1 MDTNRQCMALKASAG
16 SGKTFAL
23 SVRFL
28 ALLFKGANPSEIL
41 TLTFTKKATAEMK
54 ERILDYLKILQKE
67 NLESKEKSH
76 KENILKELEEKYHL
90 DPSLVQN
97 SAQKIYQRFL
107 NAEIRISTIDAFFQ
121 SILRKFCWFVGLS
134 ANFEVNEDT
143 EAHQQQ
149 LDERFL
155 SALNSEQ
162 LEELSVFIT
171 QCLSHNSYTSNS
183 ILKLLRSLRNK
194 LYLFDP
200 NKREPAFDEEGFLE
214 KPRNLNKQIQST
226 EIASDSAKKAI
237 KCDDFRGFLNSSL
250 TWLKKK
256 SEYNF
261 FKKLKNEIPTLESE
275 CEAIENDL
283 KSYYE
288 ARETA
293 LFKKFPKFIQLY
305 DKAISKIQALDFDAI
320 KDKVHALLSGYE
332 EVPAEF
338 FYFRLD
344 SKIAHILIDEFQD
357 TSLNDYKILAPF
369 IDEIKA
375 GIGQAKWHRSVF
387 FVGDV
392 KQSIYAFRGGFS
404 SLFESVS
411 KDFYHDNLEFNHRSS
426 PLIIHYVNTI
436 FKKAYQNSS
445 TTYLEQKY
453 PETSRNKHATDGYVK
468 VSLVANEREL
478 LLEQISQEAKNLL
491 EHGKELLLE
500 QILQEAKNLL
510 EHGIEPKD
518 ITILCATNK
527 DALEI
532 KNYLQ
537 ENLSEIRPSTESSAQ
552 LSQFVESKIIKN
564 ALEYALAEE
573 EYKPFYKHSVL
584 KLAGY
589 LHDDAIALFGFNPK
603 KESVAGFVW
612 KVMELFELYT
622 ECAQICLELAL
633 GCEDADE
640 FLEKLEAKKIA
651 SFNSKGAQIMTIHKS
666 KGMQFPYVIVC
677 ERLGKPN
684 NESDKFLEE
693 YNGTELVCLYYRMK
707 NREVVDKDYA
717 RALEKE
723 KAAKDHEEI
732 NAYYVAFTRAE
743 LGLVVVAK
751 DKDQKK
757 DKKKDKEESKNKGMH
772 EKLDLK
778 PLEEGEI
785 APVIASKKEPSN
797 ASVLIKPHAYGEQVQ
812 EIEEEPDSDYEK
824 NNDQEAI
831 NFGIALHKGLEY
843 QYAYRIPKKSV
854 LEYLNYHY
862 GFYGLDH
869 QALEESLELFEN
881 DAEIQA
887 LFKNLALKGEVAFL
901 SRGVVSRID
910 VLLWDKGQNLY
921 VLDYKSSQNY
931 QQSHKAQVSHYAEFL
946 QTQAPHFKIQAGII
960 YAHKRLLEKLWV

>member
-1 MDTNRQCMALKASAG
+1 MDTKRQCMALKASAG

-54 ERILDYLKILQKE
+54 ERILDYLRILQKE
-67 NLESKEKSH
+67 NLEDEKEKEKSQ
-76 KENILKELEEKYHL
+76 NILKELEEKYRL
-90 DPSLVQN
+90 DPSFVQN

-143 EAHQQQ
+143 KVHQQQ
-149 LDERFL
+149 LNASFL
-155 SALNSEQ
+155 SALDNEQ
-162 LEELSVFIT
+162 LEELSVFIA
-171 QCLSHNSYTSNS
+171 QCLSYDSYTSDS
-183 ILKLLRSLRNK
+183 VLEWLRFLKNK

-200 NKREPAFDEEGFLE
+200 NKKEPAFDEKGFLD
-214 KPRNLNKQIQST
+214 KLRSLNRQIQSVET
-226 EIASDSAKKAI
+226 ASDTAKKAI

-250 TWLKKK
+250 TWLEKKG
-256 SEYNF
+256 EYRD
-261 FKKLKNEIPTLESE
+261 FKKIKDEIPTLESE
-275 CEAIENDL
+275 CEEIENDL
-283 KSYYE
+283 KRYYE
-288 ARETA
+288 ARESA

-305 DKAISKIQALDFDAI
+305 DKATSKIQALDFDAI
-320 KDKVHALLSGYE
+320 KDKVHALLNGYE
-332 EVPAEF
+332 EMPAEF

-344 SKIAHILIDEFQD
+344 SRIAHILIDEFQD

-392 KQSIYAFRGGFS
+392 KQSIYGFRGSFS

-426 PLIIHYVNTI
+426 PLIINYVNTI
-436 FKKAYQNSS
+436 FKKAYQNSP
-445 TTYLEQKY
+445 TAYWEQKY
-453 PETSRNKHATDGYVK
+453 PKASSNKHARDGYVK
-468 VSLVANEREL
+468 VSLVADER
-478 LLEQISQEAKNLL
+478 
-491 EHGKELLLE
+491 ELLLE

-510 EHGIEPKD
+510 EHRIDPKD
-518 ITILCATNK
+518 ITLLCARNK

-537 ENLSEIRPSTESSAQ
+537 KNLSAIRPSTESSAK

-573 EYKPFYKHSVL
+573 PYKPFYKHSVL

-589 LHDDAIALFGFNPK
+589 LHDDAIALAGFNPK

-622 ECAQICLELAL
+622 ECAQICLELAV
-633 GCEDADE
+633 GCEDANE
-640 FLEKLEAKKIA
+640 FLEKLEAKEIA
-651 SFNSKGAQIMTIHKS
+651 SFKAEGAQIMTIHKS

-677 ERLGKPN
+677 ERLGKPKTN
-684 NESDKFLEE
+684 NSNQFLEE
-693 YNGTELVCLYYRMK
+693 YDGTELIRLYYRMK

-717 RALEKE
+717 RALDKE
-723 KAAKDHEEI
+723 EAAKDHEET
-732 NAYYVAFTRAE
+732 NVYYVAFTRAE

-751 DKDQKK
+751 DK
-757 DKKKDKEESKNKGMH
+757 KGMH
-772 EKLDLK
+772 EKLDLA

-785 APVIASKKEPSN
+785 APVISSQKEPSS
-797 ASVLIKPHAYGEQVQ
+797 ASVVIKPHAYGEQVQ
-812 EIEEEPDSDYEK
+812 EIEEEPSDYEK

-854 LEYLNYHY
+854 LEYLNYHH
-862 GFYGLDH
+862 GFYGLDY

-881 DAEIQA
+881 DAKIQA
-887 LFKNLALKGEVAFL
+887 LFKNLVLRGEVAFL
-901 SRGVVSRID
+901 FEGVVSRID

-931 QQSHKAQVSHYAEFL
+931 QQSHKVQVSHYAAFL

>member
-1 MDTNRQCMALKASAG
+1 MDTKRQCMALKASAG

-67 NLESKEKSH
+67 NLENEKEKEKSQ
-76 KENILKELEEKYHL
+76 NILKELEEKYRL
-90 DPSLVQN
+90 NPSFVQN

-143 EAHQQQ
+143 KAHQQQ
-149 LDERFL
+149 LNASFL
-155 SALNSEQ
+155 SALDNKQ
-162 LEELSVFIT
+162 LEELSVFIA
-171 QCLSHNSYTSNS
+171 QCLSYDSYTSDS
-183 ILKLLRSLRNK
+183 VLEQLRFLKNK

-200 NKREPAFDEEGFLE
+200 NKKDPVFNEEGFLE
-214 KPRNLNKQIQST
+214 KLRILNQQIQNIET
-226 EIASDSAKKAI
+226 ASNEAKKAI

-250 TWLKKK
+250 TWLEKK
-256 SEYNF
+256 SEYRY
-261 FKKLKNEIPTLESE
+261 FKKFKDEIPTLESE
-275 CEAIENDL
+275 CEEIENDL
-283 KSYYE
+283 KRYYE
-288 ARETA
+288 AREST

-305 DKAISKIQALDFDAI
+305 DKATSKIQSIDFDAI
-320 KDKVHALLSGYE
+320 KDKVHALLNGYE
-332 EVPAEF
+332 EMPAEF

-344 SKIAHILIDEFQD
+344 SRIAHILIDEFQD

-392 KQSIYAFRGGFS
+392 KQSIYGFRGSFS
-404 SLFESVS
+404 SLLESVS

-426 PLIIHYVNTI
+426 PLIINYVNTI
-436 FKKAYQNSS
+436 FKKAYQNSP
-445 TTYLEQKY
+445 TAYLEQKY
-453 PETSRNKHATDGYVK
+453 PKASSNKHARDGYVK
-468 VSLVANEREL
+468 VSLVADER
-478 LLEQISQEAKNLL
+478 
-491 EHGKELLLE
+491 ELLLE

-510 EHGIEPKD
+510 EHRIDPKD
-518 ITILCATNK
+518 ITLLCTTND

-537 ENLSEIRPSTESSAQ
+537 KNLSAIHPSTESSAK

-573 EYKPFYKHSVL
+573 PYKPFYKHSVL

-589 LHDDAIALFGFNPK
+589 LHDDAIALAGFNPK

-622 ECAQICLELAL
+622 ECAQICLELAV
-633 GCEDADE
+633 GCEDANE
-640 FLEKLEAKKIA
+640 FLEKLEAKEIA
-651 SFNSKGAQIMTIHKS
+651 SFKAEGAQIMTIHKS

-677 ERLGKPN
+677 ERLGKPKSN
-684 NESDKFLEE
+684 NSNQFLEE
-693 YNGTELVCLYYRMK
+693 YSGTELTRLYYRMK

-717 RALEKE
+717 RALDKE
-723 KAAKDHEEI
+723 EAAKDHEET
-732 NAYYVAFTRAE
+732 NVYYVAFTRAE
-743 LGLVVVAK
+743 LGLIVVAK

-757 DKKKDKEESKNKGMH
+757 DKKESKNKGMH
-772 EKLDLK
+772 EKLDLA
-778 PLEEGEI
+778 PLEEGAI
-785 APVIASKKEPSN
+785 APVISSQKEPLIK
-797 ASVLIKPHAYGEQVQ
+797 SVLIKPHAYGEQVQ
-812 EIEEEPDSDYEK
+812 EIEEEPSDYEK
-824 NNDQEAI
+824 NDDQEAI
-831 NFGIALHKGLEY
+831 HFGIALHKGLEY

-854 LEYLNYHY
+854 LEYLNYHH
-862 GFYGLDH
+862 GFYGLDY

-881 DAEIQA
+881 DAKIQA
-887 LFKNLALKGEVAFL
+887 LFKNLALRGEVAFL
-901 SRGVVSRID
+901 FEGVVSRID

-931 QQSHKAQVSHYAEFL
+931 QQSHKAQVSHYAAFL

>member
-1 MDTNRQCMALKASAG
+1 MDTKRQCMALKASAG

-67 NLESKEKSH
+67 NLEDEKEKEKSQ
-76 KENILKELEEKYHL
+76 NILKELEEKYRL
-90 DPSLVQN
+90 NPSFVQN
-97 SAQKIYQRFL
+97 STQKIYQRFL

-143 EAHQQQ
+143 KAHQQQ
-149 LDERFL
+149 LNESFL
-155 SALNSEQ
+155 SALNNEQ
-162 LEELSVFIT
+162 LEELSVFIA
-171 QCLSHNSYTSNS
+171 QCLSYDSYTSDS
-183 ILKLLRSLRNK
+183 ILERLRFLKNK

-200 NKREPAFDEEGFLE
+200 NKKDPAFDEERFLE
-214 KPRNLNKQIQST
+214 KLRSLNKQIQSVET
-226 EIASDSAKKAI
+226 ASDTAKKAI

-256 SEYNF
+256 GEYRY
-261 FKKLKNEIPTLESE
+261 FKKFKDEIPTLESE
-275 CEAIENDL
+275 CEEIENDL
-283 KSYYE
+283 KRYYE
-288 ARETA
+288 ARESA

-305 DKAISKIQALDFDAI
+305 DKATSKIQALDFDAI
-320 KDKVHALLSGYE
+320 KDKVHALLNGYE
-332 EVPAEF
+332 EMPAEF

-357 TSLNDYKILAPF
+357 TSLNDYKILVPF

-392 KQSIYAFRGGFS
+392 KQSIYGFRGSFS

-426 PLIIHYVNTI
+426 PLIINYVNTI
-436 FKKAYQNSS
+436 FKKAYQNSP
-445 TTYLEQKY
+445 TAYLEQKY
-453 PETSRNKHATDGYVK
+453 PKASSNKHARDGYVK
-468 VSLVANEREL
+468 VSLVADER
-478 LLEQISQEAKNLL
+478 
-491 EHGKELLLE
+491 ELLLE

-510 EHGIEPKD
+510 EHCIEPKD
-518 ITILCATNK
+518 ITLLCATND

-537 ENLSEIRPSTESSAQ
+537 KNLSAIRPSTESSAK

-573 EYKPFYKHSVL
+573 PYKPFYKHSVL

-589 LHDDAIALFGFNPK
+589 LHDDAIALAGFNPK

-622 ECAQICLELAL
+622 ECAQICLELAV
-633 GCEDADE
+633 GCEDANE
-640 FLEKLEAKKIA
+640 FLEKLEAKEIA
-651 SFNSKGAQIMTIHKS
+651 SFKAKGAQIMTIHKS

-677 ERLGKPN
+677 ERLGKPKTN
-684 NESDKFLEE
+684 NSNQFLEE
-693 YNGTELVCLYYRMK
+693 YSGTELLRLYYRMK

-717 RALEKE
+717 RALDKE
-723 KAAKDHEEI
+723 EAAKDHEET
-732 NAYYVAFTRAE
+732 NVYYVAFTRAE
-743 LGLVVVAK
+743 LGLIVVAK
-751 DKDQKK
+751 DK
-757 DKKKDKEESKNKGMH
+757 KGMR
-772 EKLDLK
+772 EKLDLA
-778 PLEEGEI
+778 PLEEGTI
-785 APVIASKKEPSN
+785 APVISSQKEPSS

-812 EIEEEPDSDYEK
+812 EIEEEPSDYEK

-854 LEYLNYHY
+854 LEYLNYHH
-862 GFYGLDH
+862 GFYGLDY

-881 DAEIQA
+881 DAKIQA
-887 LFKNLALKGEVAFL
+887 LFKNLALRGEVAFL
-901 SRGVVSRID
+901 FEGVVSRID

-931 QQSHKAQVSHYAEFL
+931 QQSHKAQVSHYAAFL

>member
-1 MDTNRQCMALKASAG
+1 MDTKRQCMALKASAG

-54 ERILDYLKILQKE
+54 ERILDYLRILQKE
-67 NLESKEKSH
+67 NLEDEKEKEKSQ
-76 KENILKELEEKYHL
+76 NILKELEEKYHL
-90 DPSLVQN
+90 NPSLVQN

-134 ANFEVNEDT
+134 TNFEVNEDT
-143 EAHQQQ
+143 KAHQQQ
-149 LDERFL
+149 LNESFL
-155 SALNSEQ
+155 SALNGGQ

-171 QCLSHNSYTSNS
+171 QYLSYDNYTSDS
-183 ILKLLRSLRNK
+183 ILERLRFLKNK
-194 LYLFDP
+194 LYLFDS
-200 NKREPAFDEEGFLE
+200 NEKEPAFDEEGFLE
-214 KPRNLNKQIQST
+214 KLRSLNQQIQSIET
-226 EIASDSAKKAI
+226 ASDRAKIAI

-250 TWLKKK
+250 TWLEKK
-256 SEYNF
+256 SEYIY

-275 CEAIENDL
+275 CEEIENDL
-283 KSYYE
+283 RRYYE
-288 ARETA
+288 AKEIA

-305 DKAISKIQALDFDAI
+305 DKATSKIQALDFDAI
-320 KDKVHALLSGYE
+320 KDKVHALLKGYE

-375 GIGQAKWHRSVF
+375 GIGQTKWNRSVF

-392 KQSIYAFRGGFS
+392 KQSIYAFRGSFS

-411 KDFYHDNLEFNHRSS
+411 KDFYHDNLQFNHRSS
-426 PLIIHYVNTI
+426 PLIINYVNTI
-436 FKKAYQNSS
+436 FKKAYQNSP
-445 TTYLEQKY
+445 TAYLDQKY
-453 PETSRNKHATDGYVK
+453 PKTSQNKHATDGYIK
-468 VSLVANEREL
+468 VSLVANER
-478 LLEQISQEAKNLL
+478 
-491 EHGKELLLE
+491 ELLLE

-510 EHGIEPKD
+510 EHRIEPKD
-518 ITILCATNK
+518 ITILCATND

-537 ENLSEIRPSTESSAQ
+537 ERLSAIHPSTESSAK

-573 EYKPFYKHSVL
+573 PYKPFYKHSVL

-589 LHDDAIALFGFNPK
+589 LHDDVIALPSFNPK

-612 KVMELFELYT
+612 KVMEWFELYG
-622 ECAQICLELAL
+622 ECAQSCLELAV
-633 GCEDADE
+633 GCEDADG
-640 FLEKLEAKKIA
+640 FLEKLEAKAIA
-651 SFNSKGAQIMTIHKS
+651 SSHSKGAQIMTIHKS

-677 ERLGKPN
+677 ERLGKPKSSHSN
-684 NESDKFLEE
+684 QLLEE
-693 YNGTELVCLYYRMK
+693 YDGTELTRLYYRMK

-717 RALEKE
+717 RALDKE
-723 KAAKDHEEI
+723 EAAKENEET
-732 NAYYVAFTRAE
+732 NVYYVAFTRAE
-743 LGLVVVAK
+743 LGLIVVAK
-751 DKDQKK
+751 DKDKK
-757 DKKKDKEESKNKGMH
+757 ESKKESKNKTMC
-772 EKLDLK
+772 EKLDLV

-785 APVIASKKEPSN
+785 TPVISPQKEPLITS
-797 ASVLIKPHAYGEQVQ
+797 ALIKPHAYGEQVQ

-843 QYAYRIPKKSV
+843 QYAYNIPKKSV
-854 LEYLNYHY
+854 LEYLNYHH

-887 LFKNLALKGEVAFL
+887 LFKNHALRGEAAFL
-901 SRGVVSRID
+901 FEGVVSRID
-910 VLLWDKGQNLY
+910 VLLWDRGQNLY

-931 QQSHKAQVSHYAEFL
+931 QQSHKAQVSHYAAFL

>member
-1 MDTNRQCMALKASAG
+1 MDTKRQCMALKASAG

-67 NLESKEKSH
+67 NLEDEKEKEKSQ
-76 KENILKELEEKYHL
+76 NILKELEEKYRL
-90 DPSLVQN
+90 DPSFVQN
-97 SAQKIYQRFL
+97 SAQEIYQRFL

-143 EAHQQQ
+143 KAHQQQ
-149 LDERFL
+149 LNASFL
-155 SALNSEQ
+155 SALNNEQ

-171 QCLSHNSYTSNS
+171 QCLSYDSYTSDS
-183 ILKLLRSLRNK
+183 VLERLRFLKNK

-200 NKREPAFDEEGFLE
+200 NKKDLAFDEEGFLE
-214 KPRNLNKQIQST
+214 KLRSLNQQIQSVET
-226 EIASDSAKKAI
+226 ASNEAKKAI

-250 TWLKKK
+250 TWLEKK
-256 SEYNF
+256 SEYRY
-261 FKKLKNEIPTLESE
+261 FKKFKDEIPTLESE
-275 CEAIENDL
+275 CEEIENDL
-283 KSYYE
+283 KRYYE
-288 ARETA
+288 ARESA

-305 DKAISKIQALDFDAI
+305 DKATSKIQSLDFDAI
-320 KDKVHALLSGYE
+320 KDKVHALLNGYE
-332 EVPAEF
+332 EMPAEF

-344 SKIAHILIDEFQD
+344 SRIAHILIDEFQD

-392 KQSIYAFRGGFS
+392 KQSIYGFRGSFS

-426 PLIIHYVNTI
+426 PLIINYVNTI
-436 FKKAYQNSS
+436 FKKAYQNSP
-445 TTYLEQKY
+445 TAYLEQKY
-453 PETSRNKHATDGYVK
+453 PKASSNNHARDGYVK
-468 VSLVANEREL
+468 VSLVADEREL
-478 LLEQISQEAKNLL
+478 LLK
-491 EHGKELLLE
+491 

-510 EHGIEPKD
+510 EHRIDPKD
-518 ITILCATNK
+518 ITLLCATND

-537 ENLSEIRPSTESSAQ
+537 KNLSAIRPSTESSTK

-573 EYKPFYKHSVL
+573 PYKPFYKHSVL

-589 LHDDAIALFGFNPK
+589 LHDDAIALASFNPK

-612 KVMELFELYT
+612 KVMELFELYG
-622 ECAQICLELAL
+622 ECAQICLELAV
-633 GCEDADE
+633 GCEDANE
-640 FLEKLEAKKIA
+640 FLEKLEAKEIA
-651 SFNSKGAQIMTIHKS
+651 SFKIEGAQIMTIHKS

-677 ERLGKPN
+677 ERLGKPKTN
-684 NESDKFLEE
+684 NSNQFLEE
-693 YNGTELVCLYYRMK
+693 YSGTELTRLYYRMK

-717 RALEKE
+717 RALDKE
-723 KAAKDHEEI
+723 EAAKDHEET
-732 NAYYVAFTRAE
+732 NVYYVAFTRAE
-743 LGLVVVAK
+743 LGLIVVAK
-751 DKDQKK
+751 DKNQKK
-757 DKKKDKEESKNKGMH
+757 DKKESKNKGMH
-772 EKLDLK
+772 EKLDLA

-785 APVIASKKEPSN
+785 APVISSQKEPSS
-797 ASVLIKPHAYGEQVQ
+797 ASVVIKPHAYGEQVQ
-812 EIEEEPDSDYEK
+812 EIEEEPSDYEK

-843 QYAYRIPKKSV
+843 QYAYNIPKKSV
-854 LEYLNYHY
+854 LEYLNYHH

-881 DAEIQA
+881 DAKIQA
-887 LFKNLALKGEVAFL
+887 LFKNLALRGEVAFL
-901 SRGVVSRID
+901 FEGVVSRID

-931 QQSHKAQVSHYAEFL
+931 QQSHKAQVSHYAAFL

>member
-1 MDTNRQCMALKASAG
+1 MDTKRQCMALKASAG

-67 NLESKEKSH
+67 NLEDEKEKEKSQ
-76 KENILKELEEKYHL
+76 NILKELEEKYHL
-90 DPSLVQN
+90 NPSLVQN

-143 EAHQQQ
+143 KAHQQQ
-149 LDERFL
+149 LNENFL
-155 SALNSEQ
+155 SALNGGQ
-162 LEELSVFIT
+162 LEELSVFIA
-171 QCLSHNSYTSNS
+171 QCLSYNSYTSDS
-183 ILKLLRSLRNK
+183 ILERLRFLKNK
-194 LYLFDP
+194 LYLFDS
-200 NKREPAFDEEGFLE
+200 NKKELAFDEEGFLE
-214 KPRNLNKQIQST
+214 KLRSLNQQIQSIET
-226 EIASDSAKKAI
+226 ASDRAKTAI

-250 TWLKKK
+250 TWLEKK
-256 SEYNF
+256 SEYRD

-275 CEAIENDL
+275 CEEIENDL
-283 KSYYE
+283 KRYYE
-288 ARETA
+288 AKEIA

-305 DKAISKIQALDFDAI
+305 DKATSKIQALDFDAI
-320 KDKVHALLSGYE
+320 KDKVHALLKGYE

-344 SKIAHILIDEFQD
+344 SRIAHILIDEFQD

-392 KQSIYAFRGGFS
+392 KQSIYAFRGSFS
-404 SLFESVS
+404 SLFESVA
-411 KDFYHDNLEFNHRSS
+411 KDFYHDNLQFNHRSS
-426 PLIIHYVNTI
+426 PLIINYVNTI
-436 FKKAYQNSS
+436 FKKAYQDSP
-445 TTYLEQKY
+445 TAYLDQKY
-453 PETSRNKHATDGYVK
+453 PKTSQNKHATDGYVK
-468 VSLVANEREL
+468 VSLVADER
-478 LLEQISQEAKNLL
+478 
-491 EHGKELLLE
+491 GLLLE
-500 QILQEAKNLL
+500 QILQEAQNLL
-510 EHGIEPKD
+510 EHRIEPKD
-518 ITILCATNK
+518 ITLLCATND

-537 ENLSEIRPSTESSAQ
+537 ENLSAIRPSTESSAN

-573 EYKPFYKHSVL
+573 PYKPFYKHSVL

-589 LHDDAIALFGFNPK
+589 LHDDAIALPGFNPK

-612 KVMELFELYT
+612 KVMESFELYG
-622 ECAQICLELAL
+622 ERAQTCLELAV
-633 GCEDADE
+633 GCEDADG

-651 SFNSKGAQIMTIHKS
+651 SFNLKGAQIMTIHAS

-677 ERLGKPN
+677 ERLGKPRSN
-684 NESDKFLEE
+684 NSNQFLEE
-693 YNGTELVCLYYRMK
+693 YNGAELVRLYYRMK

-717 RALEKE
+717 RALDKE
-723 KAAKDHEEI
+723 KAAKDHEET
-732 NAYYVAFTRAE
+732 NVYYVAFTRAE
-743 LGLVVVAK
+743 LGLIVVAK

-757 DKKKDKEESKNKGMH
+757 DKKESKKEGKDKGMH
-772 EKLDLK
+772 EKLDLA

-785 APVIASKKEPSN
+785 APVISPQKEPLI

-843 QYAYRIPKKSV
+843 QYAYNIPKKSV
-854 LEYLNYHY
+854 LEYLNYHH

-887 LFKNLALKGEVAFL
+887 LFKNLALKGEAAFL
-901 SRGVVSRID
+901 FEGVVSRID

-931 QQSHKAQVSHYAEFL
+931 QQSHKAQVSHYAAFL

>member
-1 MDTNRQCMALKASAG
+1 MDTKRQCMALKASAG

-67 NLESKEKSH
+67 NPESEKEKSQ
-76 KENILKELEEKYHL
+76 NILKELEEKYHL
-90 DPSLVQN
+90 DPSLVRN

-143 EAHQQQ
+143 EAYQQQ
-149 LDERFL
+149 LNEGFL
-155 SALNSEQ
+155 SALNNEQ
-162 LEELSVFIT
+162 LEELSVFII
-171 QCLSHNSYTSNS
+171 QCLSYESYTSDS
-183 ILKLLRSLRNK
+183 ILERLRFLKNK

-200 NKREPAFDEEGFLE
+200 NKKEPAFDEEGFLE
-214 KPRNLNKQIQST
+214 KLRSLNNQIQNIET
-226 EIASDSAKKAI
+226 ASDRAKEAI
-237 KCDDFRGFLNSSL
+237 KCDSFRGFLNSSL
-250 TWLKKK
+250 TWLEKK
-256 SEYNF
+256 SEYQS

-275 CEAIENDL
+275 CEEIENDL
-283 KSYYE
+283 KRYYE
-288 ARETA
+288 AKETA
-293 LFKKFPKFIQLY
+293 IFKKFPKFIQLY
-305 DKAISKIQALDFDAI
+305 DNATSKIQALDFDAI
-320 KDKVHALLSGYE
+320 KDKVHVLLNGYE
-332 EVPAEF
+332 EMPAEF

-392 KQSIYAFRGGFS
+392 KQSIYAFRGSFS

-411 KDFYHDNLEFNHRSS
+411 KDFYHDNLEFNHRSA
-426 PLIIHYVNTI
+426 PLIINYVNTI
-436 FKKAYQNSS
+436 FKKAYQNSP
-445 TTYLEQKY
+445 TAYLEQKY
-453 PETSRNKHATDGYVK
+453 PKASNNKHATDGYVK
-468 VSLVANEREL
+468 VSLVADE
-478 LLEQISQEAKNLL
+478 
-491 EHGKELLLE
+491 KELLLE

-510 EHGIEPKD
+510 DHRIDPKD

-537 ENLSEIRPSTESSAQ
+537 ERLSAIRPSTESSAR
-552 LSQFVESKIIKN
+552 LSQLVESKIIKN

-573 EYKPFYKHSVL
+573 PYKPFYKHSVL

-589 LHDDAIALFGFNPK
+589 LHDDAIALPDFNPK
-603 KESVAGFVW
+603 KESVASFVW
-612 KVMELFELYT
+612 KIMEQFKLYG
-622 ECAQICLELAL
+622 EPAQSCLELAI
-633 GCEDADE
+633 GCEDANE
-640 FLEKLEAKKIA
+640 FLEKLEAKEIA
-651 SFNSKGAQIMTIHKS
+651 SFNPKGAQIMTIHGS

-684 NESDKFLEE
+684 SSHANQLLEE
-693 YNGTELVCLYYRMK
+693 YNGTELVRLYYRMK

-717 RALEKE
+717 RALDKE
-723 KAAKDHEEI
+723 EAAKDHEEI
-732 NAYYVAFTRAE
+732 NVYYVAFTRAE
-743 LGLVVVAK
+743 LGLIVVAK
-751 DKDQKK
+751 DKKESKK
-757 DKKKDKEESKNKGMH
+757 ESKNKKMR
-772 EKLDLK
+772 EQLDLV

-785 APVIASKKEPSN
+785 TPVISPQKEPLITST
-797 ASVLIKPHAYGEQVQ
+797 LIKPHAYGEQVQ

-843 QYAYRIPKKSV
+843 QYAYRIPKQSV

-862 GFYGLDH
+862 GFYGLDY

-881 DAEIQA
+881 DAGIQA
-887 LFKNLALKGEVAFL
+887 LFKNHALKGEAAFL
-901 SRGVVSRID
+901 FQGVVSRID
-910 VLLWDKGQNLY
+910 VLLWDRGQNLY

-946 QTQAPHFKIQAGII
+946 KTQAPHFKIQTGII

>member
-1 MDTNRQCMALKASAG
+1 MDTKRQCMALKASAG

-67 NLESKEKSH
+67 NLEDEKEKEKSQ
-76 KENILKELEEKYHL
+76 NILKELEEKYRL
-90 DPSLVQN
+90 NPSFVQN
-97 SAQKIYQRFL
+97 STQKIYQRFL

-143 EAHQQQ
+143 QAHQQQ
-149 LDERFL
+149 LNASFL
-155 SALNSEQ
+155 SALNGEQ
-162 LEELSVFIT
+162 LEELSVFIA
-171 QCLSHNSYTSNS
+171 QCLSYNNYTSDS
-183 ILKLLRSLRNK
+183 ILERLRFLKNK

-200 NKREPAFDEEGFLE
+200 NKKEPAFDEEGFLE
-214 KPRNLNKQIQST
+214 KLRNLNQQIQSIET
-226 EIASDSAKKAI
+226 ASDKAKTAI

-256 SEYNF
+256 SEYRD
-261 FKKLKNEIPTLESE
+261 FKKFKDEIPTLESE
-275 CEAIENDL
+275 CEEIENDL
-283 KSYYE
+283 KRYYE
-288 ARETA
+288 ARESA

-305 DKAISKIQALDFDAI
+305 DKATSKIQALDFDAI
-320 KDKVHALLSGYE
+320 KDKVHALLNGYE
-332 EVPAEF
+332 EMPAEF

-392 KQSIYAFRGGFS
+392 KQSIYAFRGSFS
-404 SLFESVS
+404 SLFESVA
-411 KDFYHDNLEFNHRSS
+411 KDFYHDNLPFNHRSA
-426 PLIIHYVNTI
+426 PLIINYVNTI
-436 FKKAYQNSS
+436 FKKAYQNSP
-445 TTYLEQKY
+445 TAYLEQKY
-453 PETSRNKHATDGYVK
+453 PKASSNKHATDGYVK
-468 VSLVANEREL
+468 VSLVADER
-478 LLEQISQEAKNLL
+478 
-491 EHGKELLLE
+491 ELLLE
-500 QILQEAKNLL
+500 QILQEAQNLL
-510 EHGIEPKD
+510 EHHIDPKD

-537 ENLSEIRPSTESSAQ
+537 KNLSAIRPSTESSTK

-564 ALEYALAEE
+564 ALRYALAEE
-573 EYKPFYKHSVL
+573 PYKPFYKHSVL

-589 LHDDAIALFGFNPK
+589 LHDDAIALPGFNPK

-612 KVMELFELYT
+612 KVMELFELYG
-622 ECAQICLELAL
+622 EPAQSCLELAV
-633 GCEDADE
+633 GCEDADG
-640 FLEKLEAKKIA
+640 FLEKLEAKAIA
-651 SFNSKGAQIMTIHKS
+651 SFKAKGAQIMTIHKS

-677 ERLGKPN
+677 ERLGKPKTN
-684 NESDKFLEE
+684 NSNQFLEE
-693 YNGTELVCLYYRMK
+693 YSGTELTRLYYRMK

-717 RALEKE
+717 RVLDKE
-723 KAAKDHEEI
+723 EAVKDHEET
-732 NAYYVAFTRAE
+732 NVYYVAFTRAE
-743 LGLVVVAK
+743 LGLIVVAK

-757 DKKKDKEESKNKGMH
+757 DKKESKNKGMR
-772 EKLDLK
+772 EKLDLA
-778 PLEEGEI
+778 PLEEGTI
-785 APVIASKKEPSN
+785 APVISSQKEPLIK
-797 ASVLIKPHAYGEQVQ
+797 SVVIKPHAYGEQVQ
-812 EIEEEPDSDYEK
+812 EIEEEPSDYEK

-854 LEYLNYHY
+854 LEYLNYHH
-862 GFYGLDH
+862 GFYGLDY

-881 DAEIQA
+881 DAKIQA
-887 LFKNLALKGEVAFL
+887 LFKNLALRGEVAFL
-901 SRGVVSRID
+901 FEGVVSRID

-931 QQSHKAQVSHYAEFL
+931 QQSHKAQVSHYAAFL

>member
-1 MDTNRQCMALKASAG
+1 MDTKRQCMALKASAG

-67 NLESKEKSH
+67 NLENENEKEKSQ
-76 KENILKELEEKYHL
+76 NILKELEEKYHL
-90 DPSLVQN
+90 NPSLVQN
-97 SAQKIYQRFL
+97 SAPKIYQRFL

-143 EAHQQQ
+143 KAHQQQ
-149 LDERFL
+149 LNESFL
-155 SALNSEQ
+155 SALNNKQ
-162 LEELSVFIT
+162 LEELSAFIA
-171 QCLSHNSYTSNS
+171 QCLSHNSYTSDS
-183 ILKLLRSLRNK
+183 ILERLRFLKNK

-200 NKREPAFDEEGFLE
+200 NKKEPAFDEEGFLE
-214 KPRNLNKQIQST
+214 KLRSLNQQIQSIET
-226 EIASDSAKKAI
+226 ASDRAKTAI

-250 TWLKKK
+250 TWLEKK
-256 SEYNF
+256 SKYLY
-261 FKKLKNEIPTLESE
+261 FKKLKSEIPTLESE
-275 CEAIENDL
+275 CEEIENDL
-283 KSYYE
+283 KRYYE

-293 LFKKFPKFIQLY
+293 IFKKFPKFIQLY
-305 DKAISKIQALDFDAI
+305 DKATPKIQALDFDAI
-320 KDKVHALLSGYE
+320 KDKVHALLNGYE
-332 EVPAEF
+332 ELPAEF

-344 SKIAHILIDEFQD
+344 SRIAHILIDEFQD

-392 KQSIYAFRGGFS
+392 KQSIYAFRGSCS
-404 SLFESVS
+404 SLFESVA
-411 KDFYHDNLEFNHRSS
+411 KDFYHDNLQFNHRSS
-426 PLIIHYVNTI
+426 PLIINYVNTI
-436 FKKAYQNSS
+436 FKKAYQNSP
-445 TTYLEQKY
+445 TAYLEQKY
-453 PETSRNKHATDGYVK
+453 PKTSPNKHARDGYVK
-468 VSLVANEREL
+468 VSLVADGR
-478 LLEQISQEAKNLL
+478 
-491 EHGKELLLE
+491 ELLLE

-510 EHGIEPKD
+510 EHRIEPKD
-518 ITILCATNK
+518 ITILCATND

-537 ENLSEIRPSTESSAQ
+537 ENLSAIRPSTESSAE

-564 ALEYALAEE
+564 ALKYALAEE
-573 EYKPFYKHSVL
+573 PYKPFYKHSVL

-589 LHDDAIALFGFNPK
+589 LHDDAIALAGFDPK

-612 KVMELFELYT
+612 KVMEWFELYG
-622 ECAQICLELAL
+622 ECAQICLELAV
-633 GCEDADE
+633 GCEDANE

-651 SFNSKGAQIMTIHKS
+651 SFNLKGAQIMTIHKS

-677 ERLGKPN
+677 ERLGKPKSN
-684 NESDKFLEE
+684 NSNQFLEE
-693 YNGTELVCLYYRMK
+693 YNGAELLRLYYRMK

-717 RALEKE
+717 RALDKE
-723 KAAKDHEEI
+723 KAAKENEET
-732 NAYYVAFTRAE
+732 NVYYVAFTRAE
-743 LGLVVVAK
+743 LGLIVVAK
-751 DKDQKK
+751 DKKESKK
-757 DKKKDKEESKNKGMH
+757 ESKNKTMH
-772 EKLDLK
+772 EQLDLA

-785 APVIASKKEPSN
+785 MPVISPQKEPLITST
-797 ASVLIKPHAYGEQVQ
+797 LIKPHAYGEQVQ

-843 QYAYRIPKKSV
+843 QYAYNIPKKSV
-854 LEYLNYHY
+854 LEYLNYHH
-862 GFYGLDH
+862 GFYGLDY

-881 DAEIQA
+881 DTEIQA
-887 LFKNLALKGEVAFL
+887 LFKNYALRGEAAFL
-901 SRGVVSRID
+901 FEGVVSRID

-931 QQSHKAQVSHYAEFL
+931 QQSHKAQVSHYAAFL
-946 QTQAPHFKIQAGII
+946 KTQAPHFKIQAGII

>member
-1 MDTNRQCMALKASAG
+1 MDTKRQCMALKASAG

-67 NLESKEKSH
+67 NLEDEKEKEKSQ
-76 KENILKELEEKYHL
+76 NILKELEEKYRL
-90 DPSLVQN
+90 NPSFVQN
-97 SAQKIYQRFL
+97 SAQEIYQHFL

-143 EAHQQQ
+143 NAHQQQ
-149 LDERFL
+149 LNASFL
-155 SALNSEQ
+155 SALNNKQ

-171 QCLSHNSYTSNS
+171 QCLSYDSYTSDS
-183 ILKLLRSLRNK
+183 ILERLRFLKNK
-194 LYLFDP
+194 LYLFDS
-200 NKREPAFDEEGFLE
+200 NKKEPAFDEEGFLE
-214 KPRNLNKQIQST
+214 KLRSLNQQIQSVET
-226 EIASDSAKKAI
+226 ASNNAKTAI

-250 TWLKKK
+250 TWLEKK
-256 SEYNF
+256 SECRY
-261 FKKLKNEIPTLESE
+261 FKKFKDEIPTLESE
-275 CEAIENDL
+275 CEEIENDL
-283 KSYYE
+283 KRYYE
-288 ARETA
+288 ARESA

-305 DKAISKIQALDFDAI
+305 DKATSKIQALDFDAI
-320 KDKVHALLSGYE
+320 KDKVHALLNGYE
-332 EVPAEF
+332 EMPAEF

-392 KQSIYAFRGGFS
+392 KQSIYGFRGSFS

-411 KDFYHDNLEFNHRSS
+411 KDFYHDNLPFNHRSS
-426 PLIIHYVNTI
+426 PLIINYVNTI
-436 FKKAYQNSS
+436 FKKAYQNFP
-445 TTYLEQKY
+445 TAYLEQKY
-453 PETSRNKHATDGYVK
+453 PKASSNKHARDGYVK
-468 VSLVANEREL
+468 VSLVADEREL
-478 LLEQISQEAKNLL
+478 LLEQILQDAKNLL
-491 EHGKELLLE
+491 E
-500 QILQEAKNLL
+500 NR
-510 EHGIEPKD
+510 IEPKD
-518 ITILCATNK
+518 ITLLCATND

-532 KNYLQ
+532 TNYLQ
-537 ENLSEIRPSTESSAQ
+537 KNLSAIRPSTESSAK

-573 EYKPFYKHSVL
+573 PYKPFYKHSVL

-589 LHDDAIALFGFNPK
+589 LHDDAIALAGFNPK

-612 KVMELFELYT
+612 KVMEWFELYT
-622 ECAQICLELAL
+622 ECAQICLELAV
-633 GCEDADE
+633 GCEDANE
-640 FLEKLEAKKIA
+640 FLKKLGAKEIA
-651 SFNSKGAQIMTIHKS
+651 SFKAEGAQIMTIHKS

-677 ERLGKPN
+677 ERLGKPKTN
-684 NESDKFLEE
+684 SSNQFLEE
-693 YNGTELVCLYYRMK
+693 YSGTELMRLYYRMK

-717 RALEKE
+717 RALDKE
-723 KAAKDHEEI
+723 EAAKDHEET
-732 NAYYVAFTRAE
+732 NVYYVAFTRAE
-743 LGLVVVAK
+743 LGLIVVAK
-751 DKDQKK
+751 DK
-757 DKKKDKEESKNKGMH
+757 KGMC
-772 EKLDLK
+772 EKLDLA

-785 APVIASKKEPSN
+785 APVISPQKEPSIL
-797 ASVLIKPHAYGEQVQ
+797 SVVIKPHAYGEQVQ
-812 EIEEEPDSDYEK
+812 EIEEEPSDYEK

-843 QYAYRIPKKSV
+843 QYAYNIPKKSV
-854 LEYLNYHY
+854 LEYLNYHH
-862 GFYGLDH
+862 GFYGLDY

-881 DAEIQA
+881 DAKIQA

-901 SRGVVSRID
+901 FEGVVSRID

-931 QQSHKAQVSHYAEFL
+931 QQSHKVQVSHYAAFL
-946 QTQAPHFKIQAGII
+946 QTQAPNFKIQAGII

>member
-1 MDTNRQCMALKASAG
+1 MDTKRQCMALKASAG

-67 NLESKEKSH
+67 NLENENEKEKSQ
-76 KENILKELEEKYHL
+76 NILKELEEKYRL
-90 DPSLVQN
+90 NPSLVRN
-97 SAQKIYQRFL
+97 SAPKIYQRFL

-143 EAHQQQ
+143 KAHQQQ
-149 LDERFL
+149 LNESFL
-155 SALNSEQ
+155 SALNGEQ
-162 LEELSVFIT
+162 LEELSVFIA
-171 QCLSHNSYTSNS
+171 QCLSHDSYTSDS
-183 ILKLLRSLRNK
+183 ILERLRFLKNK
-194 LYLFDP
+194 LYLFDS
-200 NKREPAFDEEGFLE
+200 NEKEPAFDEEGFLE
-214 KPRNLNKQIQST
+214 KLRSLNQQIQSIET
-226 EIASDSAKKAI
+226 ASKEAKKAI

-250 TWLKKK
+250 IWLEKK
-256 SEYNF
+256 SEYRY
-261 FKKLKNEIPTLESE
+261 FKKLKNEIPILESE
-275 CEAIENDL
+275 CEEIENDL
-283 KSYYE
+283 KRYYE
-288 ARETA
+288 ARESA

-305 DKAISKIQALDFDAI
+305 DEATSKIQSLDFDAI
-320 KDKVHALLSGYE
+320 KDKVHALLKGYE

-344 SKIAHILIDEFQD
+344 SRIAHILIDEFQD
-357 TSLNDYKILAPF
+357 TSLSDYKILAPF

-375 GIGQAKWHRSVF
+375 GIGQAKWQRSVF

-392 KQSIYAFRGGFS
+392 KQSIYAFRGSFS
-404 SLFESVS
+404 SLFESVA
-411 KDFYHDNLEFNHRSS
+411 KDFYHDNLEFNHRSA
-426 PLIIHYVNTI
+426 PLIINYVNTI
-436 FKKAYQNSS
+436 FKKAYQNSP
-445 TTYLEQKY
+445 TAYLEQKY
-453 PETSRNKHATDGYVK
+453 PKTSSNKHATDGYVK
-468 VSLVANEREL
+468 VSLVADER
-478 LLEQISQEAKNLL
+478 
-491 EHGKELLLE
+491 ELLLE

-510 EHGIEPKD
+510 EHRIEPKD
-518 ITILCATNK
+518 ITILCATND

-537 ENLSEIRPSTESSAQ
+537 ENLSAIRPSTESSAN

-564 ALEYALAEE
+564 ALKYALAEE
-573 EYKPFYKHSVL
+573 PYKPFYKHSVL

-589 LHDDAIALFGFNPK
+589 LHDDAIALPGFNPK

-612 KVMELFELYT
+612 KVMDLFELYG
-622 ECAQICLELAL
+622 ERAQICLELAV
-633 GCEDADE
+633 GCEDANG

-651 SFNSKGAQIMTIHKS
+651 SFNLKGTQIMTIHKS

-677 ERLGKPN
+677 ERLGKPRSN
-684 NESDKFLEE
+684 NSNQFLEE
-693 YNGTELVCLYYRMK
+693 YNGTELLRLYYRMK

-717 RALEKE
+717 RALDKE
-723 KAAKDHEEI
+723 KAAKENEET
-732 NAYYVAFTRAE
+732 NVYYVAFTRAE
-743 LGLVVVAK
+743 LGLIVVAK
-751 DKDQKK
+751 DKGQKK
-757 DKKKDKEESKNKGMH
+757 DQKESESKGMR
-772 EKLDLK
+772 EKLDLV

-785 APVIASKKEPSN
+785 APVISPQKEPLITS
-797 ASVLIKPHAYGEQVQ
+797 ALIKPHAYGEQVQ

-843 QYAYRIPKKSV
+843 QYAYNIPKKSV
-854 LEYLNYHY
+854 LEYLNYHH
-862 GFYGLDH
+862 GFYGLDY

-881 DAEIQA
+881 DTEIQA
-887 LFKNLALKGEVAFL
+887 LFKNYALRGEAAFL
-901 SRGVVSRID
+901 FEGVVSRID
-910 VLLWDKGQNLY
+910 VLLWDKGQNLC

-931 QQSHKAQVSHYAEFL
+931 QQSHKAQVSHYAAFL

>member
-1 MDTNRQCMALKASAG
+1 MDTKRQCMALKASAG

-67 NLESKEKSH
+67 NLESEKEKSQ
-76 KENILKELEEKYHL
+76 NILKELEEKYHL
-90 DPSLVQN
+90 DPSLVRN

-149 LDERFL
+149 LNEGFL
-155 SALNSEQ
+155 SALNNEQ

-171 QCLSHNSYTSNS
+171 QCLSHESYTSDS
-183 ILKLLRSLRNK
+183 ILERLRFLKNK

-200 NKREPAFDEEGFLE
+200 NKKEPAFDEEGFLE
-214 KPRNLNKQIQST
+214 KLRSLNNQIQSIET
-226 EIASDSAKKAI
+226 ASNEAKKAI
-237 KCDDFRGFLNSSL
+237 KCDSFRGFLNSSL
-250 TWLKKK
+250 TWLEKK
-256 SEYNF
+256 SEYRY

-275 CEAIENDL
+275 CEEIENDL
-283 KSYYE
+283 KRYYE
-288 ARETA
+288 AKETA
-293 LFKKFPKFIQLY
+293 IFKKFPKFIQLY
-305 DKAISKIQALDFDAI
+305 DNATSKIQALDFDAI
-320 KDKVHALLSGYE
+320 KDKVHVLLNGYE
-332 EVPAEF
+332 EMPAEF

-392 KQSIYAFRGGFS
+392 KQSIYAFRGSFS

-411 KDFYHDNLEFNHRSS
+411 KDFYHDNLEFNHRSA
-426 PLIIHYVNTI
+426 PLIINYVNTI
-436 FKKAYQNSS
+436 FKKAYQNSP
-445 TTYLEQKY
+445 TAYLEQKY
-453 PETSRNKHATDGYVK
+453 PKASNNKHVTEGYVK
-468 VSLVANEREL
+468 VSLVADEREL
-478 LLEQISQEAKNLL
+478 LLA
-491 EHGKELLLE
+491 
-500 QILQEAKNLL
+500 QILQEAQNLL
-510 EHGIEPKD
+510 EHRIDPKD
-518 ITILCATNK
+518 ITILCTTNK

-537 ENLSEIRPSTESSAQ
+537 EHLSEIYPSTESSAR
-552 LSQFVESKIIKN
+552 LSQLVESKIIKN

-573 EYKPFYKHSVL
+573 PYKPFYKHSVL

-589 LHDDAIALFGFNPK
+589 LHDDVIALPGFNPK
-603 KESVAGFVW
+603 KESVASFVW
-612 KVMELFELYT
+612 KIMEQFKLYG
-622 ECAQICLELAL
+622 EPAQSCLELVV
-633 GCEDADE
+633 GCEDADG
-640 FLEKLEAKKIA
+640 FLEKLEAKSIA
-651 SFNSKGAQIMTIHKS
+651 SFNPKGAQIMTIHKS

-677 ERLGKPN
+677 ERLGNPKSSHSN
-684 NESDKFLEE
+684 QLLEE
-693 YNGTELVCLYYRMK
+693 YNGAELARLYYRMK

-717 RALEKE
+717 RALDKE
-723 KAAKDHEEI
+723 EAAKDHEEI

-743 LGLVVVAK
+743 LGLIVVAK
-751 DKDQKK
+751 DKKESKK
-757 DKKKDKEESKNKGMH
+757 ESKNKKMR
-772 EKLDLK
+772 EQLDLA

-785 APVIASKKEPSN
+785 TPVVSPQKEPLITST
-797 ASVLIKPHAYGEQVQ
+797 LIKPHAYGEQVQ

-831 NFGIALHKGLEY
+831 NFGIAFHKGLEY
-843 QYAYRIPKKSV
+843 QYAYNIPKKSV
-854 LEYLNYHY
+854 LEYLNYHH
-862 GFYGLDH
+862 GFYGLDY

-881 DAEIQA
+881 DTEIQA
-887 LFKNLALKGEVAFL
+887 LFKNYTLRGEAAFL
-901 SRGVVSRID
+901 FQGVVSRID
-910 VLLWDKGQNLY
+910 VLLWDRGQNLY

-946 QTQAPHFKIQAGII
+946 KTQAPHFKIQAGII

>member
-1 MDTNRQCMALKASAG
+1 MDTKRQCMALKASAG

-67 NLESKEKSH
+67 NLESEKEKSQ
-76 KENILKELEEKYHL
+76 NILKELEEKYHL
-90 DPSLVQN
+90 DPSLVRN
-97 SAQKIYQRFL
+97 STQKIYQRFL

-143 EAHQQQ
+143 EAHQRQ
-149 LDERFL
+149 LNEGFL
-155 SALNSEQ
+155 SALNNEQ
-162 LEELSVFIT
+162 LEELSAFIV
-171 QCLSHNSYTSNS
+171 QCLSYDKYTSDS
-183 ILKLLRSLRNK
+183 ILKRLRFLKNK

-200 NKREPAFDEEGFLE
+200 NKKEPVFDEEGFLE
-214 KPRNLNKQIQST
+214 KLRSLNNQIQSIET
-226 EIASDSAKKAI
+226 ASNEAKKAI
-237 KCDDFRGFLNSSL
+237 KCDSFRGFLNSSL
-250 TWLKKK
+250 TWLEKK
-256 SEYNF
+256 SEYLY
-261 FKKLKNEIPTLESE
+261 FKKLKSEIPTLERE
-275 CEAIENDL
+275 CEEIENDL
-283 KSYYE
+283 KRYYE
-288 ARETA
+288 AKETA
-293 LFKKFPKFIQLY
+293 IFKKFPKFIQLY
-305 DKAISKIQALDFDAI
+305 DNATSKIQALDFDAI
-320 KDKVHALLSGYE
+320 KDKVHVLLNGCE
-332 EVPAEF
+332 EMPAEF

-392 KQSIYAFRGGFS
+392 KQSIYAFRGSFS

-411 KDFYHDNLEFNHRSS
+411 KDFYHDNLEFNHRSV
-426 PLIIHYVNTI
+426 PLIINYVNTI
-436 FKKAYQNSS
+436 FKKAYQNSP
-445 TTYLEQKY
+445 TAYLEQKY
-453 PETSRNKHATDGYVK
+453 PEASNNKHATDGYVK
-468 VSLVANEREL
+468 VSLVADDREL
-478 LLEQISQEAKNLL
+478 LLNQV
-491 EHGKELLLE
+491 
-500 QILQEAKNLL
+500 LQEAKNLL
-510 EHGIEPKD
+510 DHRIDPKD

-537 ENLSEIRPSTESSAQ
+537 ERLSAIRPSTESSAR
-552 LSQFVESKIIKN
+552 LSQLVESKIIKN

-573 EYKPFYKHSVL
+573 PYKPFYKHSVL

-589 LHDDAIALFGFNPK
+589 LHDDVIALPGFNPK
-603 KESVAGFVW
+603 KESVASFVW
-612 KVMELFELYT
+612 KIMEQFKLYG
-622 ECAQICLELAL
+622 EPAQSCLELAI
-633 GCEDADE
+633 GCEDANE
-640 FLEKLEAKKIA
+640 FLEKLEAKEIA
-651 SFNSKGAQIMTIHKS
+651 SFNPKGAQIMTIHGS

-684 NESDKFLEE
+684 SSHANQLLEE
-693 YNGTELVCLYYRMK
+693 YNGTELVRLYYRMK

-717 RALEKE
+717 RALDKE
-723 KAAKDHEEI
+723 EAAKDHEEI
-732 NAYYVAFTRAE
+732 NVYYVAFTRAE
-743 LGLVVVAK
+743 LGLIVVAK
-751 DKDQKK
+751 DKKESKK
-757 DKKKDKEESKNKGMH
+757 ESKNKKMR
-772 EKLDLK
+772 EQLDLA

-785 APVIASKKEPSN
+785 MPVISPQKESLI
-797 ASVLIKPHAYGEQVQ
+797 ASVVIKPHAYGEQVQ

-843 QYAYRIPKKSV
+843 QYAYNIPKKSV
-854 LEYLNYHY
+854 LEYLNYHH
-862 GFYGLDH
+862 GFYGLDY

-887 LFKNLALKGEVAFL
+887 LFKNHALRGEAAFL
-901 SRGVVSRID
+901 FQGVVSRID
-910 VLLWDKGQNLY
+910 VLLWDRGQNLY

-946 QTQAPHFKIQAGII
+946 KTQAPHFKIQAGII

>member
-1 MDTNRQCMALKASAG
+1 MDTKRQCMALKASAG

-67 NLESKEKSH
+67 NLEDEKEKEKSQ
-76 KENILKELEEKYHL
+76 NILKELEEKYRL
-90 DPSLVQN
+90 DPSFVQN
-97 SAQKIYQRFL
+97 SAQEIYQRFL

-143 EAHQQQ
+143 KAHQQQ
-149 LDERFL
+149 LNASFL
-155 SALNSEQ
+155 SALNNEQ

-171 QCLSHNSYTSNS
+171 QCLSYDSYTSDS
-183 ILKLLRSLRNK
+183 VLERLRFLKNK

-200 NKREPAFDEEGFLE
+200 NKKDLAFDEEGFLE
-214 KPRNLNKQIQST
+214 KLRNLNKQIQSVET
-226 EIASDSAKKAI
+226 ASNEAKKAI

-250 TWLKKK
+250 TWLEKK
-256 SEYNF
+256 SEYRY
-261 FKKLKNEIPTLESE
+261 FKKFKDEIPTLESE
-275 CEAIENDL
+275 CEEIENDL
-283 KSYYE
+283 KRYYE
-288 ARETA
+288 ARESA

-305 DKAISKIQALDFDAI
+305 DKATSKIQALDFDAI
-320 KDKVHALLSGYE
+320 KDKVHALLNGYE
-332 EVPAEF
+332 EMPAEF

-344 SKIAHILIDEFQD
+344 SRIAHILIDEFQD

-392 KQSIYAFRGGFS
+392 KQSIYGFRGSFS

-411 KDFYHDNLEFNHRSS
+411 KDFYHDNLPFNHRSS
-426 PLIIHYVNTI
+426 PLIINYVNTI
-436 FKKAYQNSS
+436 FKKAYQNSP
-445 TTYLEQKY
+445 TAYWEQKY
-453 PETSRNKHATDGYVK
+453 PKAFSNKHARDGYVK
-468 VSLVANEREL
+468 VSLVADER
-478 LLEQISQEAKNLL
+478 
-491 EHGKELLLE
+491 ELLLE

-510 EHGIEPKD
+510 EHRIDPKD
-518 ITILCATNK
+518 ITLLCATND

-537 ENLSEIRPSTESSAQ
+537 KNLSAIRPSTESSAK

-573 EYKPFYKHSVL
+573 PYKPFYKHSVL

-589 LHDDAIALFGFNPK
+589 LHDDAIALAGFNPK

-612 KVMELFELYT
+612 KVMELFEFYG
-622 ECAQICLELAL
+622 ECAQICLELAV
-633 GCEDADE
+633 GCEDANE
-640 FLEKLEAKKIA
+640 FLEKLEAKEIA
-651 SFNSKGAQIMTIHKS
+651 SFKAEGAQVMTIHKS

-677 ERLGKPN
+677 ERLGKPKTN
-684 NESDKFLEE
+684 NSNQFLEE
-693 YNGTELVCLYYRMK
+693 YSGTELTRLYYRMK

-717 RALEKE
+717 RALDKE
-723 KAAKDHEEI
+723 EAAKDHEET
-732 NAYYVAFTRAE
+732 NVYYVAFTRAE
-743 LGLVVVAK
+743 LGLIVVAK

-757 DKKKDKEESKNKGMH
+757 DKKESKSKGMS
-772 EKLDLK
+772 EKLDLA

-785 APVIASKKEPSN
+785 APVISSQKEPSPE
-797 ASVLIKPHAYGEQVQ
+797 SVVIKPHAYGEQVQ
-812 EIEEEPDSDYEK
+812 EMEEEPSDYEK

-831 NFGIALHKGLEY
+831 NFGIALHKGLEC
-843 QYAYRIPKKSV
+843 QYAYNIPKKSV
-854 LEYLNYHY
+854 LEYLNYHH
-862 GFYGLDH
+862 GFYGLDY

-881 DAEIQA
+881 DAKIQA

-901 SRGVVSRID
+901 FEGVVSRID

-931 QQSHKAQVSHYAEFL
+931 QQSHKAQVSHYAAFL

>member
-1 MDTNRQCMALKASAG
+1 MDTKRQCMALKASAG

-67 NLESKEKSH
+67 NLENEKEKSQ
-76 KENILKELEEKYHL
+76 NILKELEEKYHL

-143 EAHQQQ
+143 EVHQQQ
-149 LDERFL
+149 LNEGFL
-155 SALNSEQ
+155 SALNNKQ

-171 QCLSHNSYTSNS
+171 QCLSYDNYTSDS
-183 ILKLLRSLRNK
+183 ILERLRFLKNK

-200 NKREPAFDEEGFLE
+200 NKKEPAFDEEGFLE
-214 KPRNLNKQIQST
+214 KLRSLNNQIQSIET
-226 EIASDSAKKAI
+226 ASDRAKEAI
-237 KCDDFRGFLNSSL
+237 KCDSFRGFLNSSL

-256 SEYNF
+256 SEYQS

-275 CEAIENDL
+275 CEEIENDL
-283 KSYYE
+283 KRYYE
-288 ARETA
+288 AKETA
-293 LFKKFPKFIQLY
+293 IFKKFPKFIQLY
-305 DKAISKIQALDFDAI
+305 DNATSKIQALDFDAI
-320 KDKVHALLSGYE
+320 KDKVHVLLNGYE
-332 EVPAEF
+332 EMPAEF

-392 KQSIYAFRGGFS
+392 KQSIYAFRGSFS

-411 KDFYHDNLEFNHRSS
+411 KDFYHDNLEFNHRSA
-426 PLIIHYVNTI
+426 PLIINYVNTI
-436 FKKAYQNSS
+436 FKKAYQNSP
-445 TTYLEQKY
+445 TAYLEQKY
-453 PETSRNKHATDGYVK
+453 PKTSQNKHATDGYVK
-468 VSLVANEREL
+468 VSLVADER
-478 LLEQISQEAKNLL
+478 
-491 EHGKELLLE
+491 ELLLE
-500 QILQEAKNLL
+500 QILQEAQNLL
-510 EHGIEPKD
+510 EHRIDPKN

-527 DALEI
+527 DALEV

-537 ENLSEIRPSTESSAQ
+537 ERLSAIHPSTESSAK

-564 ALEYALAEE
+564 ALEYALAKEP
-573 EYKPFYKHSVL
+573 YKPFYKHSVL

-589 LHDDAIALFGFNPK
+589 LHDDVIALPGFNPK

-612 KVMELFELYT
+612 KVMELFELYG
-622 ECAQICLELAL
+622 ECAQICLELAV
-633 GCEDADE
+633 GCEDAND
-640 FLEKLEAKKIA
+640 FLEKLEAKSIA
-651 SFNSKGAQIMTIHKS
+651 SFNAKGAQIMTIHKS

-677 ERLGKPN
+677 ERLGNPKSSHSN
-684 NESDKFLEE
+684 QLLEE
-693 YNGTELVCLYYRMK
+693 YDGAELVRLYYRMK

-717 RALEKE
+717 RALDKE
-723 KAAKDHEEI
+723 EAAKDHEET
-732 NAYYVAFTRAE
+732 NVYYVAFTRAE
-743 LGLVVVAK
+743 LGLIVVAK
-751 DKDQKK
+751 DKKESKK
-757 DKKKDKEESKNKGMH
+757 ESKNKTMR
-772 EKLDLK
+772 EKLDLA

-785 APVIASKKEPSN
+785 MPVISHKKEPLITS
-797 ASVLIKPHAYGEQVQ
+797 ALIKPHAYGEQVQ

-843 QYAYRIPKKSV
+843 QYAYNIPKKSV
-854 LEYLNYHY
+854 LEYLNYHH
-862 GFYGLDH
+862 GFYGLDY

-881 DAEIQA
+881 DMEIQT
-887 LFKNLALKGEVAFL
+887 LFKNLPLKGEAAFL
-901 SRGVVSRID
+901 FEGVVSRID
-910 VLLWDKGQNLY
+910 VLLWDRGQNLY

-946 QTQAPHFKIQAGII
+946 KTQAPHFKIQAGII

>member
-1 MDTNRQCMALKASAG
+1 MDTKRQCMALKASAG

-67 NLESKEKSH
+67 NLEDEKEKEKSQ
-76 KENILKELEEKYHL
+76 NILKELEEKYRL
-90 DPSLVQN
+90 DPSFVQN

-143 EAHQQQ
+143 KVHQQQ
-149 LDERFL
+149 LNEGFL
-155 SALNSEQ
+155 SVLNGEQ
-162 LEELSVFIT
+162 LEELSVFIA
-171 QCLSHNSYTSNS
+171 QCLSYDNYTSDS
-183 ILKLLRSLRNK
+183 ILERLRFLKNK

-200 NKREPAFDEEGFLE
+200 NKKEPAFDEEGFLE
-214 KPRNLNKQIQST
+214 KLRSLNQQIQSIET
-226 EIASDSAKKAI
+226 ASDRAKTAI

-250 TWLKKK
+250 TWLEKK
-256 SEYNF
+256 SEYRY
-261 FKKLKNEIPTLESE
+261 FKKFKDEIPTLESE
-275 CEAIENDL
+275 CEEIENDL
-283 KSYYE
+283 KRYYE
-288 ARETA
+288 AKESA

-305 DKAISKIQALDFDAI
+305 DKATSKIQALDFDAI
-320 KDKVHALLSGYE
+320 KDKVHALLNGYE
-332 EVPAEF
+332 EMPAEF

-344 SKIAHILIDEFQD
+344 SRIAHILIDEFQD

-392 KQSIYAFRGGFS
+392 KQSIYGFRGSFS

-426 PLIIHYVNTI
+426 PLIINYVNTI
-436 FKKAYQNSS
+436 FKKAYQNSP
-445 TTYLEQKY
+445 TAYLEQKY
-453 PETSRNKHATDGYVK
+453 PKASSNKHARDGYVK
-468 VSLVANEREL
+468 VSLVADER
-478 LLEQISQEAKNLL
+478 
-491 EHGKELLLE
+491 ELLLE

-518 ITILCATNK
+518 ITLLCATND

-537 ENLSEIRPSTESSAQ
+537 ENLSAIRPSTESSAK

-573 EYKPFYKHSVL
+573 PYKPFYKHSVL
-584 KLAGY
+584 KLTGY
-589 LHDDAIALFGFNPK
+589 LHDDAIALAGFNPK

-612 KVMELFELYT
+612 KVMEWFELYG
-622 ECAQICLELAL
+622 ECAQICLELAV
-633 GCEDADE
+633 GCEDANE
-640 FLEKLEAKKIA
+640 FLEKLEAKEIA
-651 SFNSKGAQIMTIHKS
+651 SFKIEGAQIMTIHKS

-677 ERLGKPN
+677 ERLGKPKTN
-684 NESDKFLEE
+684 NSNQFLEE
-693 YNGTELVCLYYRMK
+693 YDGTELTRLYYRMK

-717 RALEKE
+717 RALDKE
-723 KAAKDHEEI
+723 EAAKDHEET
-732 NAYYVAFTRAE
+732 NVYYVAFTRAE
-743 LGLVVVAK
+743 LGLIVVAK
-751 DKDQKK
+751 DK
-757 DKKKDKEESKNKGMH
+757 KGMR
-772 EKLDLK
+772 EKLDLA

-785 APVIASKKEPSN
+785 APVISSQKEPLIP
-797 ASVLIKPHAYGEQVQ
+797 SVVIKPHAYGEQVQ
-812 EIEEEPDSDYEK
+812 EIEEEPSDYEK

-843 QYAYRIPKKSV
+843 QYAYNIPKKSV
-854 LEYLNYHY
+854 LEYLNYHH
-862 GFYGLDH
+862 GFYGLDY

-881 DAEIQA
+881 DAKIQA
-887 LFKNLALKGEVAFL
+887 LFKNLALRGEVAFL
-901 SRGVVSRID
+901 FEGVVSRID

-931 QQSHKAQVSHYAEFL
+931 QQSHKAQVSHYAAFL

>member
-1 MDTNRQCMALKASAG
+1 MDTKRQCMALKASAG

-67 NLESKEKSH
+67 NLENEKEKSQ
-76 KENILKELEEKYHL
+76 NILKELEEKYRL
-90 DPSLVQN
+90 NPDLVRN
-97 SAQKIYQRFL
+97 SAPKIYQRFL

-143 EAHQQQ
+143 KAHQQQ
-149 LDERFL
+149 LNEGFL
-155 SALNSEQ
+155 SALNGEQ
-162 LEELSVFIT
+162 LEELSVFIA
-171 QCLSHNSYTSNS
+171 QCLSYDNYTSDS
-183 ILKLLRSLRNK
+183 ILERLRFLKNK
-194 LYLFDP
+194 LYLFDL
-200 NKREPAFDEEGFLE
+200 NKKEPAFDEEGFLE
-214 KPRNLNKQIQST
+214 KLRSLNQQIQSIET
-226 EIASDSAKKAI
+226 ASDKAKTAI

-250 TWLKKK
+250 TWLEKK
-256 SEYNF
+256 SEYRH
-261 FKKLKNEIPTLESE
+261 FKKLKDEIPTLESE
-275 CEAIENDL
+275 CEEIENDL
-283 KSYYE
+283 KRYYE

-293 LFKKFPKFIQLY
+293 IFKKFPKFIQLY
-305 DKAISKIQALDFDAI
+305 DKATSKIQALDFDAI
-320 KDKVHALLSGYE
+320 KDKVHALLDGYE
-332 EVPAEF
+332 ELPAEF

-375 GIGQAKWHRSVF
+375 GIGQAKWQRSVF

-392 KQSIYAFRGGFS
+392 KQSIYAFRGSFS
-404 SLFESVS
+404 SLFESVA
-411 KDFYHDNLEFNHRSS
+411 KDFYHDNLQFNHRSS
-426 PLIIHYVNTI
+426 PLIINYVNTI
-436 FKKAYQNSS
+436 FKKAYQNSP
-445 TTYLEQKY
+445 TAYLEQKY
-453 PETSRNKHATDGYVK
+453 PKASNNKHVTDGYVK

-478 LLEQISQEAKNLL
+478 LLEQI
-491 EHGKELLLE
+491 
-500 QILQEAKNLL
+500 LQEAKNLL
-510 EHGIEPKD
+510 EHRIEPKD
-518 ITILCATNK
+518 ITILCATNN

-537 ENLSEIRPSTESSAQ
+537 ENLSAIRPSTESSAK

-564 ALEYALAEE
+564 ALKYALAEE
-573 EYKPFYKHSVL
+573 PYKPFYKHSVL

-589 LHDDAIALFGFNPK
+589 LHDDAIALAGFNPK

-612 KVMELFELYT
+612 KVMELFELYG
-622 ECAQICLELAL
+622 ECAQICLELAV
-633 GCEDADE
+633 GCEDADG
-640 FLEKLEAKKIA
+640 FLEKLEAKEIA
-651 SFNSKGAQIMTIHKS
+651 SFNAKGAQIMTIHKS

-677 ERLGKPN
+677 ERLGKPKSN
-684 NESDKFLEE
+684 NSNQFLEE
-693 YNGTELVCLYYRMK
+693 YNGTELLRLYYRMK

-717 RALEKE
+717 RALDKE
-723 KAAKDHEEI
+723 EAAKDHEET
-732 NAYYVAFTRAE
+732 NVYYVAFTRAE
-743 LGLVVVAK
+743 LGLIVVAK

-757 DKKKDKEESKNKGMH
+757 DKKESKKESKNKTMR
-772 EKLDLK
+772 EKLDLF

-785 APVIASKKEPSN
+785 MPVISPQKEPLI

-812 EIEEEPDSDYEK
+812 EIEEEPSDYEK

-843 QYAYRIPKKSV
+843 QYAYNIPKKSV
-854 LEYLNYHY
+854 LEYLNYYH
-862 GFYGLDH
+862 GFYDLDY

-887 LFKNLALKGEVAFL
+887 LFKNHALKGEAAFL
-901 SRGVVSRID
+901 FEGVVSRID

-931 QQSHKAQVSHYAEFL
+931 QQSHKAQVSHYAAFL
-946 QTQAPHFKIQAGII
+946 KTQAPHFKIQAGII

>member
-1 MDTNRQCMALKASAG
+1 MDTKRQCMALKASAG

-67 NLESKEKSH
+67 NLENEKEKSQ
-76 KENILKELEEKYHL
+76 NILKELEEKYHL
-90 DPSLVQN
+90 NPDLVRN
-97 SAQKIYQRFL
+97 SAPKIYQRFL

-143 EAHQQQ
+143 KAHQQQ
-149 LDERFL
+149 LNESFL
-155 SALNSEQ
+155 SALNGEQ
-162 LEELSVFIT
+162 LEELSVFIA
-171 QCLSHNSYTSNS
+171 QCLSYDNYTSDS
-183 ILKLLRSLRNK
+183 ILERLRSLKNK

-200 NKREPAFDEEGFLE
+200 NKKEPAFDEEGFLE
-214 KPRNLNKQIQST
+214 KLRSLNQQIQSIET
-226 EIASDSAKKAI
+226 ASDKAKAAI

-250 TWLKKK
+250 TWLEKK
-256 SEYNF
+256 SEYRY
-261 FKKLKNEIPTLESE
+261 FKKFKDEIPTLESE
-275 CEAIENDL
+275 CEEIENDL
-283 KSYYE
+283 KRYYE

-293 LFKKFPKFIQLY
+293 IFKKFPKFIQLY
-305 DKAISKIQALDFDAI
+305 DKATSKIQALDFDAI
-320 KDKVHALLSGYE
+320 KDKVHALLNGYE
-332 EVPAEF
+332 ELPAEF

-392 KQSIYAFRGGFS
+392 KQSIYAFRGSFS
-404 SLFESVS
+404 SLFESVA
-411 KDFYHDNLEFNHRSS
+411 KDFYHDNLPFNHRSS
-426 PLIIHYVNTI
+426 PLIINYVNTI

-445 TTYLEQKY
+445 TAYLEQKY
-453 PETSRNKHATDGYVK
+453 PKASSNKHSKDGYVK
-468 VSLVANEREL
+468 VSLVADER
-478 LLEQISQEAKNLL
+478 
-491 EHGKELLLE
+491 ELLLE

-510 EHGIEPKD
+510 EHRIEPKD
-518 ITILCATNK
+518 ITLLCATND

-537 ENLSEIRPSTESSAQ
+537 ENLSAIRPSTESSAK

-573 EYKPFYKHSVL
+573 PYKPFYKHSVL

-589 LHDDAIALFGFNPK
+589 LHDDAIALAGFNPK
-603 KESVAGFVW
+603 KESMAGFVW

-622 ECAQICLELAL
+622 ECAQICLELAV
-633 GCEDADE
+633 GCEDANE
-640 FLEKLEAKKIA
+640 FLEKLEAKEIA
-651 SFNSKGAQIMTIHKS
+651 SFKAEGAQIMTIHKS

-677 ERLGKPN
+677 ERLGKPKTN
-684 NESDKFLEE
+684 SSNQFLEE
-693 YNGTELVCLYYRMK
+693 YSGTELLRLYYRMK
-707 NREVVDKDYA
+707 NREAVDKDYA
-717 RALEKE
+717 RALDKE
-723 KAAKDHEEI
+723 EAAKDHEET
-732 NAYYVAFTRAE
+732 NVYYVAFTRAE
-743 LGLVVVAK
+743 LGLIVVAK

-757 DKKKDKEESKNKGMH
+757 DKKESKSKGMC
-772 EKLDLK
+772 EKLDLV

-785 APVIASKKEPSN
+785 APVISSQKEPSST
-797 ASVLIKPHAYGEQVQ
+797 SVVIKPHAYGEQVQ
-812 EIEEEPDSDYEK
+812 EIEEEPSDYEK

-854 LEYLNYHY
+854 LEYLNYHH
-862 GFYGLDH
+862 GFYGLDY

-881 DAEIQA
+881 DAKIQA
-887 LFKNLALKGEVAFL
+887 LFKNLALRGEVAFL
-901 SRGVVSRID
+901 FEGVVSRID

-931 QQSHKAQVSHYAEFL
+931 QQSHKAQVSHYAAFL

>member
-1 MDTNRQCMALKASAG
+1 MDTKRQCMALKASAG

-67 NLESKEKSH
+67 NLESEKEKSQ
-76 KENILKELEEKYHL
+76 NILKELEEKYHL
-90 DPSLVQN
+90 DPSLVRN

-143 EAHQQQ
+143 KAHQQQ
-149 LDERFL
+149 LNEGFL
-155 SALNSEQ
+155 NALNNEQ
-162 LEELSVFIT
+162 LEELSVFIA
-171 QCLSHNSYTSNS
+171 QCLSYDNYSSDS
-183 ILKLLRSLRNK
+183 ILERLRFLKNK

-200 NKREPAFDEEGFLE
+200 NKKELAFDEEGFLE
-214 KPRNLNKQIQST
+214 KLKSLNNQIQNIET
-226 EIASDSAKKAI
+226 ASDRAKTAI
-237 KCDDFRGFLNSSL
+237 KCDSFRGFLNSSL
-250 TWLKKK
+250 TWLEKK
-256 SEYNF
+256 SEYQS
-261 FKKLKNEIPTLESE
+261 FKKLKSEIPTLESE
-275 CEAIENDL
+275 CEEIENDL
-283 KSYYE
+283 KRYYE
-288 ARETA
+288 AKETA
-293 LFKKFPKFIQLY
+293 IFKKFPKFIQLY
-305 DKAISKIQALDFDAI
+305 DKATSKIQALDFDAI
-320 KDKVHALLSGYE
+320 KDKVHVLLNGYE
-332 EVPAEF
+332 EMPAEF

-392 KQSIYAFRGGFS
+392 KQSIYAFRGSFS

-411 KDFYHDNLEFNHRSS
+411 KDFYHDNLEFNHRSA
-426 PLIIHYVNTI
+426 PLIINYVNTI
-436 FKKAYQNSS
+436 FKKAYQNSP
-445 TTYLEQKY
+445 TAYLEQKY
-453 PETSRNKHATDGYVK
+453 PKTSQNKHVTEGYVK
-468 VSLVANEREL
+468 VSLVADDREL
-478 LLEQISQEAKNLL
+478 LLNQV
-491 EHGKELLLE
+491 
-500 QILQEAKNLL
+500 LQEAKNLL
-510 EHGIEPKD
+510 DHRIDPKD

-537 ENLSEIRPSTESSAQ
+537 ERLSAIRPSTESSAR
-552 LSQFVESKIIKN
+552 LSQLVESKIIKN

-573 EYKPFYKHSVL
+573 PYKPFYKHSVL

-589 LHDDAIALFGFNPK
+589 LHDDVIALPGFNPK
-603 KESVAGFVW
+603 KESVASFVW
-612 KVMELFELYT
+612 KIMEQFKLYG
-622 ECAQICLELAL
+622 EPAQSCLELAI
-633 GCEDADE
+633 GCEDAND
-640 FLEKLEAKKIA
+640 FLEKLEAKEIA
-651 SFNSKGAQIMTIHKS
+651 SFNPKGAQIMTIHGS

-677 ERLGKPN
+677 ECLGKPN
-684 NESDKFLEE
+684 SSHANQFLEE
-693 YNGTELVCLYYRMK
+693 YNGTELVRLYYRMK

-717 RALEKE
+717 RALDKE
-723 KAAKDHEEI
+723 EAAKDHEEI
-732 NAYYVAFTRAE
+732 NVYYVAFTRAE
-743 LGLVVVAK
+743 LGLIVVAK
-751 DKDQKK
+751 DKK
-757 DKKKDKEESKNKGMH
+757 ESKKESKKEKMR
-772 EKLDLK
+772 EKLDLF
-778 PLEEGEI
+778 PLEEGTI
-785 APVIASKKEPSN
+785 APVISSQKEPLIP
-797 ASVLIKPHAYGEQVQ
+797 SVVIKPHAYGEQVQ
-812 EIEEEPDSDYEK
+812 EIEEEPESDYEK

-843 QYAYRIPKKSV
+843 QYAYNIPKKSV
-854 LEYLNYHY
+854 LEYLNYHH
-862 GFYGLDH
+862 GFYGLDY

-887 LFKNLALKGEVAFL
+887 LFKNLPLKGEAAFL
-901 SRGVVSRID
+901 FQGVMSRID
-910 VLLWDKGQNLY
+910 VLLWDRGQNLY

-946 QTQAPHFKIQAGII
+946 KTQAPHFKIQAGII

>member
-1 MDTNRQCMALKASAG
+1 MDTKRQCMALKASAG

-67 NLESKEKSH
+67 NLENEKEKEKSQ
-76 KENILKELEEKYHL
+76 NILKELEEKYRL
-90 DPSLVQN
+90 DPSFVQN

-143 EAHQQQ
+143 KAHQQQ
-149 LDERFL
+149 LNESFL
-155 SALNSEQ
+155 SALNNKQ
-162 LEELSVFIT
+162 LEELSVFIA
-171 QCLSHNSYTSNS
+171 QCLSYDSYTSDS
-183 ILKLLRSLRNK
+183 ILEWLRFLKNK

-200 NKREPAFDEEGFLE
+200 NKKEPAFDEEGFLE
-214 KPRNLNKQIQST
+214 KLRSLNRQIQSVET
-226 EIASDSAKKAI
+226 ASNEAKKAI

-250 TWLKKK
+250 TWLEKK
-256 SEYNF
+256 SEYRY
-261 FKKLKNEIPTLESE
+261 FKKFKDEIPTLESE
-275 CEAIENDL
+275 CEEIENDL
-283 KSYYE
+283 KRYYE
-288 ARETA
+288 AKESA

-305 DKAISKIQALDFDAI
+305 DKATSKIQALDFDAI
-320 KDKVHALLSGYE
+320 KDKVHVLLNGYE
-332 EVPAEF
+332 EMPAEF

-392 KQSIYAFRGGFS
+392 KQSIYGFRGSFS

-411 KDFYHDNLEFNHRSS
+411 KDFYHDNLQFNHRSS
-426 PLIIHYVNTI
+426 PLIINYVNTI
-436 FKKAYQNSS
+436 FKKAYQNSP
-445 TTYLEQKY
+445 TAYWEQKY
-453 PETSRNKHATDGYVK
+453 PKASSNKHARDGYVK
-468 VSLVANEREL
+468 VSLVADER
-478 LLEQISQEAKNLL
+478 
-491 EHGKELLLE
+491 ELLLE

-510 EHGIEPKD
+510 EHRIDPKD
-518 ITILCATNK
+518 ITILCARNK

-537 ENLSEIRPSTESSAQ
+537 KNLSTIRPSTESSAK

-573 EYKPFYKHSVL
+573 PYKPFYKHSVL

-589 LHDDAIALFGFNPK
+589 LHDDAIALAGFNPK

-612 KVMELFELYT
+612 KVMELFELYG
-622 ECAQICLELAL
+622 ECAQICLELAV
-633 GCEDADE
+633 GCEDANE
-640 FLEKLEAKKIA
+640 FLEKLEAKEIA
-651 SFNSKGAQIMTIHKS
+651 SFKAEGAQIMTIHKS

-677 ERLGKPN
+677 ERLGKPKTN
-684 NESDKFLEE
+684 NSNQFLEE
-693 YNGTELVCLYYRMK
+693 YSGTELTRLYYRMK
-707 NREVVDKDYA
+707 DREVVDKDYA
-717 RALEKE
+717 RALDKE
-723 KAAKDHEEI
+723 EAAKNHEET
-732 NAYYVAFTRAE
+732 NVYYVAFTRAE
-743 LGLVVVAK
+743 LGLIVVAK

-757 DKKKDKEESKNKGMH
+757 DKKESKNKGMR
-772 EKLDLK
+772 EKLDLV

-785 APVIASKKEPSN
+785 APVIPSQKEPSIP
-797 ASVLIKPHAYGEQVQ
+797 SVVIKPHAYGEQVQ
-812 EIEEEPDSDYEK
+812 EIEEEPSDYEK

-854 LEYLNYHY
+854 LEYLNYHH
-862 GFYGLDH
+862 GFYGLDY

-881 DAEIQA
+881 DAKIQA

-901 SRGVVSRID
+901 FEGVVSRID

-931 QQSHKAQVSHYAEFL
+931 QQSHKVQVSHYAAFL

>member
-1 MDTNRQCMALKASAG
+1 MDTKRQCMALKASAG

-67 NLESKEKSH
+67 NLENEKEKEKSQ
-76 KENILKELEEKYHL
+76 NILKELEEKYRL
-90 DPSLVQN
+90 NPSFVQN
-97 SAQKIYQRFL
+97 RAQEIYQRFL

-143 EAHQQQ
+143 KAHQQQ
-149 LDERFL
+149 LNASFL
-155 SALNSEQ
+155 SALNNEQ

-171 QCLSHNSYTSNS
+171 QCLSYDSYTSDS
-183 ILKLLRSLRNK
+183 ILERLRFLKNK

-200 NKREPAFDEEGFLE
+200 NKKEPVFDEEGFLE
-214 KPRNLNKQIQST
+214 KLRSLNKQIQSVET
-226 EIASDSAKKAI
+226 ASDAAKTAI

-250 TWLKKK
+250 TWLEKK
-256 SEYNF
+256 SEYRY
-261 FKKLKNEIPTLESE
+261 FKKFKDEIPTLESE
-275 CEAIENDL
+275 CEEIENDL
-283 KSYYE
+283 KRYYE
-288 ARETA
+288 ARESA

-305 DKAISKIQALDFDAI
+305 NKATSKIQALDFDAI
-320 KDKVHALLSGYE
+320 KDKVHALLNGYE
-332 EVPAEF
+332 EMPAEF

-375 GIGQAKWHRSVF
+375 GIGQAKWRRSVF

-392 KQSIYAFRGGFS
+392 KQSIYGFRGSFS

-411 KDFYHDNLEFNHRSS
+411 KDFYHDNLPFNHRSS
-426 PLIIHYVNTI
+426 PLIINYVNTI
-436 FKKAYQNSS
+436 FKKAYQNSP
-445 TTYLEQKY
+445 TAYLEQKY
-453 PETSRNKHATDGYVK
+453 PKASSNKHATDGYVK
-468 VSLVANEREL
+468 VSLVADER
-478 LLEQISQEAKNLL
+478 
-491 EHGKELLLE
+491 ELLLE

-510 EHGIEPKD
+510 EHRIDPKD
-518 ITILCATNK
+518 ITLLCTRNE

-537 ENLSEIRPSTESSAQ
+537 KNLNAIRPSTESSAK

-573 EYKPFYKHSVL
+573 PYKPFYKHSVL

-589 LHDDAIALFGFNPK
+589 LHDDAIALAGFNPK

-622 ECAQICLELAL
+622 ECAQICLELAV
-633 GCEDADE
+633 GCEDANE
-640 FLEKLEAKKIA
+640 FLEKLEAKEIA
-651 SFNSKGAQIMTIHKS
+651 SFKAEGAQIMTIHKS

-677 ERLGKPN
+677 ERLGKPKTN
-684 NESDKFLEE
+684 NSNQFLEE
-693 YNGTELVCLYYRMK
+693 YSGTELIRLYYRMK

-717 RALEKE
+717 RVLDKE
-723 KAAKDHEEI
+723 EVAKNREET
-732 NAYYVAFTRAE
+732 NVYYVAFTRAE
-743 LGLVVVAK
+743 LGLIVVAK

-757 DKKKDKEESKNKGMH
+757 DKKESKNKGMR
-772 EKLDLK
+772 EKLDLF

-785 APVIASKKEPSN
+785 VPVISSQKEPSS
-797 ASVLIKPHAYGEQVQ
+797 ASVVIKPHAYGEQVQ
-812 EIEEEPDSDYEK
+812 EIGEEPSDYEK

-831 NFGIALHKGLEY
+831 HFGIALHKGLEY

-854 LEYLNYHY
+854 LEYLNYHH
-862 GFYGLDH
+862 GFYGLDY

-881 DAEIQA
+881 DAKIQA
-887 LFKNLALKGEVAFL
+887 LFKNLALRGEVAFL
-901 SRGVVSRID
+901 FEGVVSRMD

-931 QQSHKAQVSHYAEFL
+931 QQSHKVQVSHYAAFL

>member
-1 MDTNRQCMALKASAG
+1 MDTKRQCMALKASAG
-16 SGKTFAL
+16 SGKTFSL

-54 ERILDYLKILQKE
+54 ERILDYLKILQQE
-67 NLESKEKSH
+67 NLENEKEKSQ
-76 KENILKELEEKYHL
+76 NILKELEEKYHL
-90 DPSLVQN
+90 NPDLVQN
-97 SAQKIYQRFL
+97 STQKIYQRFL

-143 EAHQQQ
+143 KVYQQQ
-149 LDERFL
+149 LNTSFL
-155 SALNSEQ
+155 SALNNKQ
-162 LEELSVFIT
+162 LEELSVFIA
-171 QCLSHNSYTSNS
+171 QCLSYDNYTSDS
-183 ILKLLRSLRNK
+183 ILERLRFLKNK

-200 NKREPAFDEEGFLE
+200 NKKEPVFNEEGFLE
-214 KPRNLNKQIQST
+214 KLRSLNQQIQSIET
-226 EIASDSAKKAI
+226 ASDRAKTAI
-237 KCDDFRGFLNSSL
+237 KCDSFRGFLNSSL
-250 TWLKKK
+250 TWLEKK
-256 SEYNF
+256 SEYQS
-261 FKKLKNEIPTLESE
+261 FKKFKSEIPTLESE
-275 CEAIENDL
+275 CKEIENDL
-283 KSYYE
+283 KRYYE
-288 ARETA
+288 AKETA
-293 LFKKFPKFIQLY
+293 IFKKFPKFIQLY
-305 DKAISKIQALDFDAI
+305 DNATSKIQALDFDAI
-320 KDKVHALLSGYE
+320 KDKVHVLLNGYE
-332 EVPAEF
+332 ELPAEF

-357 TSLNDYKILAPF
+357 TSLNDYKILTPF

-392 KQSIYAFRGGFS
+392 KQSIYAFRGSFS

-411 KDFYHDNLEFNHRSS
+411 KDFYHDNLQFNHRSS
-426 PLIIHYVNTI
+426 PLIINYVNTI
-436 FKKAYQNSS
+436 FKKAYQNSP
-445 TTYLEQKY
+445 TAYLDQKY
-453 PETSRNKHATDGYVK
+453 PKASNNKHATDGYVK

-478 LLEQISQEAKNLL
+478 LLEQI
-491 EHGKELLLE
+491 
-500 QILQEAKNLL
+500 LQEAKNLL
-510 EHGIEPKD
+510 EHRIEPKD

-537 ENLSEIRPSTESSAQ
+537 ENLSAIRPSTESSAN

-564 ALEYALAEE
+564 ALKYALAEE
-573 EYKPFYKHSVL
+573 PYKPFYKHSVL

-589 LHDDAIALFGFNPK
+589 LHDDAIVLPSFNPK

-612 KVMELFELYT
+612 KVMELFELYG
-622 ECAQICLELAL
+622 EPAQSCLELAV
-633 GCEDADE
+633 GCEDADG
-640 FLEKLEAKKIA
+640 FLEKLEAKAIA
-651 SFNSKGAQIMTIHKS
+651 SSHSKGAQIMTIHKS

-677 ERLGKPN
+677 ERLGKPRSN
-684 NESDKFLEE
+684 NSNQFLEE
-693 YNGTELVCLYYRMK
+693 YNGTELLRLYYRMK

-717 RALEKE
+717 RALDKE
-723 KAAKDHEEI
+723 KAAKDHEET
-732 NAYYVAFTRAE
+732 NVYYVAFTRAE
-743 LGLVVVAK
+743 LGLIVVAK
-751 DKDQKK
+751 DKGQKK
-757 DKKKDKEESKNKGMH
+757 DQKESENKGMH
-772 EKLDLK
+772 EKLDLV

-785 APVIASKKEPSN
+785 APVISPQKEPLITS
-797 ASVLIKPHAYGEQVQ
+797 ALIKPHAYGEQVQ
-812 EIEEEPDSDYEK
+812 EIEEEPSDYEK

-843 QYAYRIPKKSV
+843 QYAYNIPKKSV
-854 LEYLNYHY
+854 LEYLNYHH

-881 DAEIQA
+881 DTEIQA
-887 LFKNLALKGEVAFL
+887 LFKNYFLRGEAAFL
-901 SRGVVSRID
+901 FEGVVSRID
-910 VLLWDKGQNLY
+910 VLLWDRGQNLC

-931 QQSHKAQVSHYAEFL
+931 QQSHKAQVSHYAAFL

>member
-1 MDTNRQCMALKASAG
+1 MDTKRQCMALKASAG

-67 NLESKEKSH
+67 NLENEKEKSQ
-76 KENILKELEEKYHL
+76 NILKELEEKYHL
-90 DPSLVQN
+90 NPDLVRN
-97 SAQKIYQRFL
+97 SAPKIYQRFL

-143 EAHQQQ
+143 KAHQQQ
-149 LDERFL
+149 LNESFL
-155 SALNSEQ
+155 SALNGEQ
-162 LEELSVFIT
+162 LEELSVFIA
-171 QCLSHNSYTSNS
+171 QCLSYDSYTSDS
-183 ILKLLRSLRNK
+183 ILERLRFLKNK

-200 NKREPAFDEEGFLE
+200 NKKDLVFDEERFLE
-214 KPRNLNKQIQST
+214 KIRSLNQQIQNIET
-226 EIASDSAKKAI
+226 ASNEAKKAI

-250 TWLKKK
+250 TWLEKK
-256 SEYNF
+256 SEYRY
-261 FKKLKNEIPTLESE
+261 FKKFKDEIPTLESE
-275 CEAIENDL
+275 CEEIENDL
-283 KSYYE
+283 KRYYE
-288 ARETA
+288 ARESA

-305 DKAISKIQALDFDAI
+305 DKATSKIQALDFDAI
-320 KDKVHALLSGYE
+320 KDKVHALLNGYE
-332 EVPAEF
+332 EMPAEF

-344 SKIAHILIDEFQD
+344 SRIAHILIDEFQD

-392 KQSIYAFRGGFS
+392 KQSIYGFRGSFS

-411 KDFYHDNLEFNHRSS
+411 KDFYHDNLPFNHRSS
-426 PLIIHYVNTI
+426 PLIINYVNTI
-436 FKKAYQNSS
+436 FKKAYQNSP
-445 TTYLEQKY
+445 TAYLEQKY
-453 PETSRNKHATDGYVK
+453 PKASSNKHARDGYVK
-468 VSLVANEREL
+468 VSLVADEREL
-478 LLEQISQEAKNLL
+478 LLK
-491 EHGKELLLE
+491 

-510 EHGIEPKD
+510 EHRIDPKD
-518 ITILCATNK
+518 ITLLCATND

-537 ENLSEIRPSTESSAQ
+537 KNLSAIRPSTESSAK

-573 EYKPFYKHSVL
+573 PYKPFYKHSAL

-589 LHDDAIALFGFNPK
+589 LHDDAIALAGFNPK
-603 KESVAGFVW
+603 KESMAGFVW

-622 ECAQICLELAL
+622 ECAQICLELAV
-633 GCEDADE
+633 GCEDANE
-640 FLEKLEAKKIA
+640 FLEKLEAKEIA
-651 SFNSKGAQIMTIHKS
+651 SFKAEGAQIMTIHKS

-677 ERLGKPN
+677 ERLGKPKTN
-684 NESDKFLEE
+684 NSNQFLEE
-693 YNGTELVCLYYRMK
+693 YSGTELTRLYYRTK

-717 RALEKE
+717 RALDKE
-723 KAAKDHEEI
+723 EAAKNHEET
-732 NAYYVAFTRAE
+732 NVYYVAFTRAE
-743 LGLVVVAK
+743 LGLIVVAK
-751 DKDQKK
+751 DK
-757 DKKKDKEESKNKGMH
+757 KGMH
-772 EKLDLK
+772 EKLDLA

-785 APVIASKKEPSN
+785 VPVISSQKESLIPS
-797 ASVLIKPHAYGEQVQ
+797 VVIKPHAYGEQVQ
-812 EIEEEPDSDYEK
+812 EIEEEPSDYEK

-831 NFGIALHKGLEY
+831 HFGIALHKGLEY

-854 LEYLNYHY
+854 LEYLNYHH
-862 GFYGLDH
+862 GFYGLDY

-881 DAEIQA
+881 DAKIQA
-887 LFKNLALKGEVAFL
+887 LFKNLALRGEVAFL
-901 SRGVVSRID
+901 FEGVVSRID

-931 QQSHKAQVSHYAEFL
+931 QQSHKAQVSHYAAFL

>member
-1 MDTNRQCMALKASAG
+1 MDTKRQCMALKASAG

-67 NLESKEKSH
+67 NLEDEKEKEKSQ
-76 KENILKELEEKYHL
+76 NILKELEEKYHL
-90 DPSLVQN
+90 DPDLVRN
-97 SAQKIYQRFL
+97 SAPKIYQRFL

-143 EAHQQQ
+143 KVHQQQ
-149 LDERFL
+149 LNESFL
-155 SALNSEQ
+155 SALNNEQ
-162 LEELSVFIT
+162 LEELSVFIA
-171 QCLSHNSYTSNS
+171 QCLSYDSYTSDS
-183 ILKLLRSLRNK
+183 VLERLRFLKNK

-200 NKREPAFDEEGFLE
+200 NKKEPAFDEEGFL
-214 KPRNLNKQIQST
+214 KKLRDLNHQIQSVET
-226 EIASDSAKKAI
+226 ASNEAKKAI
-237 KCDDFRGFLNSSL
+237 KCDSFRGFLNSSL
-250 TWLKKK
+250 TWLEKK
-256 SEYNF
+256 SEYLY

-275 CEAIENDL
+275 CEEIENDL
-283 KSYYE
+283 KRYYE
-288 ARETA
+288 AKETA
-293 LFKKFPKFIQLY
+293 IFKKFPKFIQLY
-305 DKAISKIQALDFDAI
+305 DKATSKIQTLDFDAI
-320 KDKVHALLSGYE
+320 KDKVHALLNGYE
-332 EVPAEF
+332 ELPAEF

-344 SKIAHILIDEFQD
+344 SKIVHILIDEFQD

-375 GIGQAKWHRSVF
+375 GIGQAKWQRSVF

-392 KQSIYAFRGGFS
+392 KQNIYAFRGSFS
-404 SLFESVS
+404 SLFESVA
-411 KDFYHDNLEFNHRSS
+411 KDFYHDNLQFNHRSS
-426 PLIIHYVNTI
+426 PLIINYVNTI
-436 FKKAYQNSS
+436 FKKAYQNSP
-445 TTYLEQKY
+445 TAYLEQKY
-453 PETSRNKHATDGYVK
+453 PKASSNKHARDGYVK
-468 VSLVANEREL
+468 VSLVADE
-478 LLEQISQEAKNLL
+478 
-491 EHGKELLLE
+491 KELLLE

-510 EHGIEPKD
+510 EHRIEPKD
-518 ITILCATNK
+518 ITILCATND

-537 ENLSEIRPSTESSAQ
+537 QNLSETRPSTESSAN

-564 ALEYALAEE
+564 ALKYALAEE
-573 EYKPFYKHSVL
+573 PYKPFYKHSVL

-589 LHDDAIALFGFNPK
+589 LHDDAIALVGFNPK

-612 KVMELFELYT
+612 KVMELFELYG
-622 ECAQICLELAL
+622 ECAQICLELAV
-633 GCEDADE
+633 GCEDADG

-651 SFNSKGAQIMTIHKS
+651 SSHSKGAQIMTIHKS

-677 ERLGKPN
+677 ERLGKPKSN
-684 NESDKFLEE
+684 NSNQFLEE
-693 YNGTELVCLYYRMK
+693 YNGTELLRLYYRMK
-707 NREVVDKDYA
+707 NREMVDKDYA
-717 RALEKE
+717 RALDEE
-723 KAAKDHEEI
+723 EAAKDHEET
-732 NAYYVAFTRAE
+732 NVYYVAFTRAE
-743 LGLVVVAK
+743 LGLIVVAK

-757 DKKKDKEESKNKGMH
+757 DKKESKNKGMC
-772 EKLDLK
+772 EKLDLF
-778 PLEEGEI
+778 PLEEGTI
-785 APVIASKKEPSN
+785 APVISSQKEPLI

-812 EIEEEPDSDYEK
+812 EIEEEPSDYEK

-843 QYAYRIPKKSV
+843 QYAYNIPKKSV
-854 LEYLNYHY
+854 LEYLNYHH
-862 GFYGLDH
+862 GFYGLDY

-881 DAEIQA
+881 DAKIQA
-887 LFKNLALKGEVAFL
+887 LFKNLALRGEVAFL
-901 SRGVVSRID
+901 FEGVVSRID

-946 QTQAPHFKIQAGII
+946 KTQAPHFKIQAGII

>member
-1 MDTNRQCMALKASAG
+1 MDTKRQCMALKASAG

-54 ERILDYLKILQKE
+54 ERILDYLKILQQE
-67 NLESKEKSH
+67 NLENEKEKSQ
-76 KENILKELEEKYHL
+76 NILKELEEKYHL
-90 DPSLVQN
+90 DPSLVRN
-97 SAQKIYQRFL
+97 SAPKIYQRFL

-143 EAHQQQ
+143 KAHQQQ
-149 LDERFL
+149 LNEGFL
-155 SALNSEQ
+155 SALNGEQ
-162 LEELSVFIT
+162 LEELSVFIA
-171 QCLSHNSYTSNS
+171 QCLSYDNYTSDS
-183 ILKLLRSLRNK
+183 ILERLRFLKNK

-200 NKREPAFDEEGFLE
+200 NKKEPAFDEEGFLE
-214 KPRNLNKQIQST
+214 KLRSLNQQIQSIET
-226 EIASDSAKKAI
+226 ASDRAKTAI
-237 KCDDFRGFLNSSL
+237 KCDSFRGFLNSSL
-250 TWLKKK
+250 TWLEKK
-256 SEYNF
+256 SEYLY
-261 FKKLKNEIPTLESE
+261 FKKLKSEIPTLESE
-275 CEAIENDL
+275 CEEIENDL
-283 KSYYE
+283 KRYYE
-288 ARETA
+288 AKETA
-293 LFKKFPKFIQLY
+293 IFKKFPKFIQLY
-305 DKAISKIQALDFDAI
+305 DNAASKIQALDFDAI
-320 KDKVHALLSGYE
+320 KDKVHVLLNGYE
-332 EVPAEF
+332 EMPAEF

-392 KQSIYAFRGGFS
+392 KQSIYAFRGSFS

-411 KDFYHDNLEFNHRSS
+411 KDFYHDNLEFNHRSA
-426 PLIIHYVNTI
+426 PLIINYVNTI
-436 FKKAYQNSS
+436 FKKAYQNSP

-453 PETSRNKHATDGYVK
+453 PKTSQNKHVTEGYVK
-468 VSLVANEREL
+468 VSLVADDREL
-478 LLEQISQEAKNLL
+478 LLNQVLQEAQNLL
-491 EHGKELLLE
+491 EHR
-500 QILQEAKNLL
+500 ID
-510 EHGIEPKD
+510 PKD
-518 ITILCATNK
+518 ITILCATND

-537 ENLSEIRPSTESSAQ
+537 ERLSAIRPSTESSAR
-552 LSQFVESKIIKN
+552 LSQLVESKIIKN

-573 EYKPFYKHSVL
+573 PYKPFYKHSVL

-589 LHDDAIALFGFNPK
+589 LHDDVIALPGFNPK
-603 KESVAGFVW
+603 KESVASFVW
-612 KVMELFELYT
+612 KIMEQFKLYG
-622 ECAQICLELAL
+622 EPAQSCLELAI
-633 GCEDADE
+633 GCEDANE
-640 FLEKLEAKKIA
+640 FLEKLEAKEIA
-651 SFNSKGAQIMTIHKS
+651 SFNPKGAQIMTIHGS

-684 NESDKFLEE
+684 SSHANQLLEE
-693 YNGTELVCLYYRMK
+693 YNGTELVRLYYRMK

-717 RALEKE
+717 RALDKE
-723 KAAKDHEEI
+723 EAAKDHEEI
-732 NAYYVAFTRAE
+732 NVYYVAFTRAE
-743 LGLVVVAK
+743 LGLIVVAK
-751 DKDQKK
+751 DKKESKK
-757 DKKKDKEESKNKGMH
+757 ESKNKKMR
-772 EKLDLK
+772 EQLDLA

-785 APVIASKKEPSN
+785 MPVISPQKEPLI
-797 ASVLIKPHAYGEQVQ
+797 ASVVIKPHAYGEQVQ

-843 QYAYRIPKKSV
+843 QYAYNIPKQSV
-854 LEYLNYHY
+854 LEYLNYHH
-862 GFYGLDH
+862 GFYGLDY

-887 LFKNLALKGEVAFL
+887 LFKNHALKGEAAFL
-901 SRGVVSRID
+901 FQGVVSRID
-910 VLLWDKGQNLY
+910 VLLWDRGQNLY

-946 QTQAPHFKIQAGII
+946 RTQAPHFKIQVGII

>member
-1 MDTNRQCMALKASAG
+1 MDTKRQCMALKASAG

-67 NLESKEKSH
+67 NLEDEKEKEKSQ
-76 KENILKELEEKYHL
+76 NILKELEEKYRL
-90 DPSLVQN
+90 DPSFVQN

-143 EAHQQQ
+143 KAHQQQ
-149 LDERFL
+149 LNASFL
-155 SALNSEQ
+155 SALNNEQ
-162 LEELSVFIT
+162 LEELSVFIA
-171 QCLSHNSYTSNS
+171 QCLSYDSYTSDS
-183 ILKLLRSLRNK
+183 ILERLRFLKNK

-200 NKREPAFDEEGFLE
+200 NKKDPVFNEEGFLE
-214 KPRNLNKQIQST
+214 KLRSLNQQIQSIET
-226 EIASDSAKKAI
+226 ASDKAKTAI

-256 SEYNF
+256 SEYRD
-261 FKKLKNEIPTLESE
+261 FKKFKDEIPTLESE
-275 CEAIENDL
+275 CEEIENDL
-283 KSYYE
+283 KRYYE
-288 ARETA
+288 AKESA

-305 DKAISKIQALDFDAI
+305 DKATSKIQALDFDAI
-320 KDKVHALLSGYE
+320 KDKVHALLKGYE
-332 EVPAEF
+332 EMPAEF

-392 KQSIYAFRGGFS
+392 KQSIYAFRGSFS

-411 KDFYHDNLEFNHRSS
+411 KDFYHDNLPFNHRSS
-426 PLIIHYVNTI
+426 PLIINYVNTI
-436 FKKAYQNSS
+436 FKKAYQNSP
-445 TTYLEQKY
+445 TAYLEQKY
-453 PETSRNKHATDGYVK
+453 PKASSNKHAKDGYVK
-468 VSLVANEREL
+468 VSLVADER
-478 LLEQISQEAKNLL
+478 
-491 EHGKELLLE
+491 ELLLE

-510 EHGIEPKD
+510 EHRIDPKD
-518 ITILCATNK
+518 ITILCATND

-537 ENLSEIRPSTESSAQ
+537 QNLSAIRPSTESSAK

-564 ALEYALAEE
+564 TLEYALAEE
-573 EYKPFYKHSVL
+573 PYKPFYKHSVL

-589 LHDDAIALFGFNPK
+589 LHDDAIALAGFNPK

-622 ECAQICLELAL
+622 ECAQICLELAV
-633 GCEDADE
+633 GCEDANE
-640 FLEKLEAKKIA
+640 FLEKLEAKEIA
-651 SFNSKGAQIMTIHKS
+651 SFKAEGAQIMTIHKS

-677 ERLGKPN
+677 ERLGKPKSN
-684 NESDKFLEE
+684 SSSQFLEE
-693 YNGTELVCLYYRMK
+693 YDGTELTRLYYRMK

-717 RALEKE
+717 RALDKE
-723 KAAKDHEEI
+723 EAAKNHEET
-732 NAYYVAFTRAE
+732 NVYYVAFTRAE
-743 LGLVVVAK
+743 LGLIVVAK
-751 DKDQKK
+751 DK
-757 DKKKDKEESKNKGMH
+757 KGMR
-772 EKLDLK
+772 EKLDLA

-785 APVIASKKEPSN
+785 APVISSQKEPLTP
-797 ASVLIKPHAYGEQVQ
+797 SVVIKPHAYGEQVQ
-812 EIEEEPDSDYEK
+812 EIEEEPSDYEK

-854 LEYLNYHY
+854 LEYLNYHH
-862 GFYGLDH
+862 GFYGLDY

-881 DAEIQA
+881 DAKIQA
-887 LFKNLALKGEVAFL
+887 LFKNLALRGEVAFL
-901 SRGVVSRID
+901 FEGVVSRID

-931 QQSHKAQVSHYAEFL
+931 QQSHKAQVSHYAAFL

>member
-1 MDTNRQCMALKASAG
+1 MDTKRQCMALKASAG

-67 NLESKEKSH
+67 NLEDEKEKEKSQ
-76 KENILKELEEKYHL
+76 NILKELEEKYRL
-90 DPSLVQN
+90 NPSFVQN
-97 SAQKIYQRFL
+97 RAQEIYQRFL

-143 EAHQQQ
+143 KAHQQQ
-149 LDERFL
+149 LNASFL
-155 SALNSEQ
+155 SALDNKQ

-171 QCLSHNSYTSNS
+171 QCLSYDSYTSDS
-183 ILKLLRSLRNK
+183 ILERLRFLKNK

-200 NKREPAFDEEGFLE
+200 NKKEPAFDEKGFLD
-214 KPRNLNKQIQST
+214 KLRSLNQQIQSVET
-226 EIASDSAKKAI
+226 ASDTAKKAI

-256 SEYNF
+256 GEYRD
-261 FKKLKNEIPTLESE
+261 FKKIKDEIPTLESE
-275 CEAIENDL
+275 CEEIENDL
-283 KSYYE
+283 KRYYE
-288 ARETA
+288 AREST

-305 DKAISKIQALDFDAI
+305 DRATSKIQALDFDAI
-320 KDKVHALLSGYE
+320 KDKVHALLNGYE
-332 EVPAEF
+332 EMPAEF

-344 SKIAHILIDEFQD
+344 SRIAHILIDEFQD

-392 KQSIYAFRGGFS
+392 KQSIYGFRGSFS

-426 PLIIHYVNTI
+426 PLIINYVNAI
-436 FKKAYQNSS
+436 FKKAYQNSP
-445 TTYLEQKY
+445 TAYWEQKY
-453 PETSRNKHATDGYVK
+453 PKDSSNKHARDGYVK
-468 VSLVANEREL
+468 VSLVADER
-478 LLEQISQEAKNLL
+478 
-491 EHGKELLLE
+491 GLLLE

-510 EHGIEPKD
+510 EHRIEPKD
-518 ITILCATNK
+518 ITLLCATND

-537 ENLSEIRPSTESSAQ
+537 KNLSAIRPSTESSAK

-573 EYKPFYKHSVL
+573 PYKPFYKHSVL

-589 LHDDAIALFGFNPK
+589 LHDDAIALAGFNPK

-622 ECAQICLELAL
+622 ECVQICLELAV
-633 GCEDADE
+633 GCEDANE
-640 FLEKLEAKKIA
+640 FLKKLEAKEIA
-651 SFNSKGAQIMTIHKS
+651 SFKAEGAQIMTIHKS

-677 ERLGKPN
+677 ERLGKPKTN
-684 NESDKFLEE
+684 NSNQFLEE
-693 YNGTELVCLYYRMK
+693 YSGTELTRLYYRMK

-717 RALEKE
+717 RALDKE
-723 KAAKDHEEI
+723 EAAKDHEET
-732 NAYYVAFTRAE
+732 NVYYVAFTRAE
-743 LGLVVVAK
+743 LGLIVVAK
-751 DKDQKK
+751 DKGQKK
-757 DKKKDKEESKNKGMH
+757 DKKESKNKGMR
-772 EKLDLK
+772 EKLDLA

-785 APVIASKKEPSN
+785 APVISPQKEPSI
-797 ASVLIKPHAYGEQVQ
+797 ASVVIKPHAYGEQVQ
-812 EIEEEPDSDYEK
+812 EIEEEPSDYEK

-843 QYAYRIPKKSV
+843 QYAYNIPKKSV
-854 LEYLNYHY
+854 LEYLNYHH
-862 GFYGLDH
+862 GFYGLDY

-881 DAEIQA
+881 DAKIQA
-887 LFKNLALKGEVAFL
+887 LFKNLALRGEVAFL
-901 SRGVVSRID
+901 FQGVVSRID

-931 QQSHKAQVSHYAEFL
+931 QQSHKAQVSHYAAFL

>member
-1 MDTNRQCMALKASAG
+1 MDTKRQCMALKASAG

-67 NLESKEKSH
+67 NLESGKEKSQ
-76 KENILKELEEKYHL
+76 NILKELEEKYHL
-90 DPSLVQN
+90 DPSLVRN

-143 EAHQQQ
+143 EAHQRQ
-149 LDERFL
+149 LNEGFL
-155 SALNSEQ
+155 NALNSEQ
-162 LEELSVFIT
+162 LEELSAFIV
-171 QCLSHNSYTSNS
+171 QCLSYESYTSDS
-183 ILKLLRSLRNK
+183 ILKRLRFLKNK

-200 NKREPAFDEEGFLE
+200 NKKEPAFDEEGFLE
-214 KPRNLNKQIQST
+214 KLRSLNEQIQSIET
-226 EIASDSAKKAI
+226 ASDTDRAKTAI
-237 KCDDFRGFLNSSL
+237 KCDSFRGFLNSSL
-250 TWLKKK
+250 TWLEKK
-256 SEYNF
+256 SEYQS
-261 FKKLKNEIPTLESE
+261 FKKLKSEIPTLERE
-275 CEAIENDL
+275 CEEIENDL
-283 KSYYE
+283 KRYYE
-288 ARETA
+288 AKETVI
-293 LFKKFPKFIQLY
+293 FKKFPKFIQLY
-305 DKAISKIQALDFDAI
+305 DNATSKIQALDFDAI
-320 KDKVHALLSGYE
+320 KDKVHVLLNGYE
-332 EVPAEF
+332 EMPAEF

-392 KQSIYAFRGGFS
+392 KQSIYAFRGSFS

-411 KDFYHDNLEFNHRSS
+411 KDFYHDNLEFNHRSA
-426 PLIIHYVNTI
+426 PLIINYVNTI
-436 FKKAYQNSS
+436 FKKAYQNSP
-445 TTYLEQKY
+445 TAYLEQKY
-453 PETSRNKHATDGYVK
+453 PKASNNKHVTEGYVK
-468 VSLVANEREL
+468 VSLVADE
-478 LLEQISQEAKNLL
+478 
-491 EHGKELLLE
+491 KELLLE
-500 QILQEAKNLL
+500 QILQEAQNLL
-510 EHGIEPKD
+510 DHRIDPKD

-537 ENLSEIRPSTESSAQ
+537 EYLSAIRPSTESSAR
-552 LSQFVESKIIKN
+552 LSQLVESKIIKN

-573 EYKPFYKHSVL
+573 PYKPFYKHSVL

-589 LHDDAIALFGFNPK
+589 LHDDVIALPGFNPK

-612 KVMELFELYT
+612 KIMELFELYG
-622 ECAQICLELAL
+622 EPAQSCLELAI
-633 GCEDADE
+633 GCEDANE
-640 FLEKLEAKKIA
+640 FLEKLEAKEIA
-651 SFNSKGAQIMTIHKS
+651 SFNPKGTQIMTIHGS

-677 ERLGKPN
+677 ERLGNPKSSHSN
-684 NESDKFLEE
+684 QLLEE
-693 YNGTELVCLYYRMK
+693 YDGAELTRLYYRMK

-717 RALEKE
+717 RALNKE
-723 KAAKDHEEI
+723 EAAKDHEEI
-732 NAYYVAFTRAE
+732 NVYYVAFTRAE
-743 LGLVVVAK
+743 LGLIVVAK
-751 DKDQKK
+751 DKKESKK
-757 DKKKDKEESKNKGMH
+757 ESKNKKMR
-772 EKLDLK
+772 EQLDLV

-785 APVIASKKEPSN
+785 IPVVSPQKEPLIAS
-797 ASVLIKPHAYGEQVQ
+797 VVIKPHAYGEQVQ

-843 QYAYRIPKKSV
+843 QYAYNIPKQSV

-862 GFYGLDH
+862 GFYGLDY

-887 LFKNLALKGEVAFL
+887 LFKNHALKGEAAFL
-901 SRGVVSRID
+901 FQGVVSRID
-910 VLLWDKGQNLY
+910 VLLWDRGQNLY

-946 QTQAPHFKIQAGII
+946 KTQAPHFKIQAGII

>member
-1 MDTNRQCMALKASAG
+1 MDTKRQCMALKASAG

-67 NLESKEKSH
+67 NFENEKEKAQ
-76 KENILKELEEKYHL
+76 NILKELEEKYHL
-90 DPSLVQN
+90 DPDLVRN
-97 SAQKIYQRFL
+97 SAPKIYQRFL

-134 ANFEVNEDT
+134 TNFEVNEDT
-143 EAHQQQ
+143 KAHQQQ
-149 LDERFL
+149 LNEGFL
-155 SALNSEQ
+155 SALNGEQ
-162 LEELSVFIT
+162 LEELSVFIA
-171 QCLSHNSYTSNS
+171 QCLSYDSYTSDS
-183 ILKLLRSLRNK
+183 VLERLRFLKNK

-200 NKREPAFDEEGFLE
+200 NKKEPAFDEKGFLE
-214 KPRNLNKQIQST
+214 KLRSLNEQIQGIET
-226 EIASDSAKKAI
+226 ASDRAKTAI
-237 KCDDFRGFLNSSL
+237 KCDSFRGFLNSSL

-256 SEYNF
+256 SEYQS
-261 FKKLKNEIPTLESE
+261 FKKLKSEIPTLESE
-275 CEAIENDL
+275 CEEIENDL
-283 KSYYE
+283 KRYYE

-305 DKAISKIQALDFDAI
+305 DNATSKIQALDFDAI
-320 KDKVHALLSGYE
+320 KDKVHVLLNGYE
-332 EVPAEF
+332 EMPAEF

-375 GIGQAKWHRSVF
+375 GIGQAKWQRSVF

-392 KQSIYAFRGGFS
+392 KQSIYAFRGSFS
-404 SLFESVS
+404 SLFESVA
-411 KDFYHDNLEFNHRSS
+411 KDFYHDNLQFNHRSA
-426 PLIIHYVNTI
+426 PLIINYVNTI
-436 FKKAYQNSS
+436 FKKAYQNSP
-445 TTYLEQKY
+445 TAYLEQKY
-453 PETSRNKHATDGYVK
+453 PKTSPNKHARDGYVK
-468 VSLVANEREL
+468 VSLVADER
-478 LLEQISQEAKNLL
+478 
-491 EHGKELLLE
+491 ELLLE
-500 QILQEAKNLL
+500 QILQEAQNLL
-510 EHGIEPKD
+510 EHRIDPKN

-537 ENLSEIRPSTESSAQ
+537 ERLSAIHPSTESSAN

-564 ALEYALAEE
+564 ALKYALAEE
-573 EYKPFYKHSVL
+573 PYKPFYKHSVL

-589 LHDDAIALFGFNPK
+589 LHDDAIVLPSFNPK

-612 KVMELFELYT
+612 KVMELFELYG
-622 ECAQICLELAL
+622 ECTQSCLELAV
-633 GCEDADE
+633 GCEDANE
-640 FLEKLEAKKIA
+640 FLEKLEAKSIA
-651 SFNSKGAQIMTIHKS
+651 SSHSKGAQIMTIHKS

-677 ERLGKPN
+677 ERLGNPKTSHSN
-684 NESDKFLEE
+684 QLLEE
-693 YNGTELVCLYYRMK
+693 YDGTELTHLYYRMK

-717 RALEKE
+717 RALDKE
-723 KAAKDHEEI
+723 EAAKNHEET
-732 NAYYVAFTRAE
+732 NVYYVAFTRAE
-743 LGLVVVAK
+743 LGLIIVAK
-751 DKDQKK
+751 DKKESKK
-757 DKKKDKEESKNKGMH
+757 ESKQESKNKKMH
-772 EKLDLK
+772 EQLDLT

-785 APVIASKKEPSN
+785 TPVVSHRKEPLITS
-797 ASVLIKPHAYGEQVQ
+797 ALIKPHAYGEQVQ
-812 EIEEEPDSDYEK
+812 EIEEEPESDYEK
-824 NNDQEAI
+824 NDDQEAI

-843 QYAYRIPKKSV
+843 QYAYNIPKKSV
-854 LEYLNYHY
+854 LEYLNYHH
-862 GFYGLDH
+862 GFYGLDY

-881 DAEIQA
+881 DAKIQA
-887 LFKNLALKGEVAFL
+887 LFKNYALRGEVAFL
-901 SRGVVSRID
+901 FEGVVSRID

-946 QTQAPHFKIQAGII
+946 KTQAPHFKIQAGII

>member
-1 MDTNRQCMALKASAG
+1 MDAKRQCMALKASAG

-67 NLESKEKSH
+67 NLEDEKEKEKSQ
-76 KENILKELEEKYHL
+76 NILKELEEKYRL
-90 DPSLVQN
+90 DPSFVQN

-143 EAHQQQ
+143 KAHQQQ
-149 LDERFL
+149 LNESFL
-155 SALNSEQ
+155 SALNNEQ
-162 LEELSVFIT
+162 LEELSVFIA
-171 QCLSHNSYTSNS
+171 QCLSYDSYTSDS
-183 ILKLLRSLRNK
+183 VLERLRFLKNK

-200 NKREPAFDEEGFLE
+200 NKKEPAFDEEGFLE
-214 KPRNLNKQIQST
+214 KLRNLNRQIQSVET
-226 EIASDSAKKAI
+226 ASNEAKKAI

-250 TWLKKK
+250 TWLEKK
-256 SEYNF
+256 SEYRY
-261 FKKLKNEIPTLESE
+261 FKKFKDEIPTLESE
-275 CEAIENDL
+275 CEEIENDL
-283 KSYYE
+283 KRYYE
-288 ARETA
+288 ARESA

-305 DKAISKIQALDFDAI
+305 DKATSKIQALDFDAI
-320 KDKVHALLSGYE
+320 KDKVHALLNGYE
-332 EVPAEF
+332 EMPAEF

-344 SKIAHILIDEFQD
+344 SRIAHILIDEFQD

-392 KQSIYAFRGGFS
+392 KQSIYGFRGSFS

-426 PLIIHYVNTI
+426 PLIINYVNTI
-436 FKKAYQNSS
+436 FKKAYQNSP
-445 TTYLEQKY
+445 TAYLEQKY
-453 PETSRNKHATDGYVK
+453 PKASSNKHAKDGYVK
-468 VSLVANEREL
+468 VSLVADEREL
-478 LLEQISQEAKNLL
+478 LLEQILQGAKNLL
-491 EHGKELLLE
+491 EHR
-500 QILQEAKNLL
+500 ID
-510 EHGIEPKD
+510 PKD
-518 ITILCATNK
+518 ITLLCATND

-537 ENLSEIRPSTESSAQ
+537 KNLSAIRPSTESSAK

-573 EYKPFYKHSVL
+573 PYKPFYKHSVL

-589 LHDDAIALFGFNPK
+589 LHDDAIALAGFNPK
-603 KESVAGFVW
+603 KESVEGFVW
-612 KVMELFELYT
+612 KVMEWFELYT
-622 ECAQICLELAL
+622 ECAQICLELAV
-633 GCEDADE
+633 GCEDANE
-640 FLEKLEAKKIA
+640 FLEKLEAKEIA
-651 SFNSKGAQIMTIHKS
+651 SFKAEGTQIMTIHKS

-677 ERLGKPN
+677 ERLGKPKSN
-684 NESDKFLEE
+684 NSNQFLEE
-693 YNGTELVCLYYRMK
+693 YSGTELTRLYYRMK

-717 RALEKE
+717 RALDKE
-723 KAAKDHEEI
+723 EAAKDHEET
-732 NAYYVAFTRAE
+732 NVYYVAFTRAE
-743 LGLVVVAK
+743 LGLIVVAK
-751 DKDQKK
+751 DKNQKK
-757 DKKKDKEESKNKGMH
+757 DKKESKNKGMR
-772 EKLDLK
+772 EKLDLA

-785 APVIASKKEPSN
+785 VPVISSQEEPLS
-797 ASVLIKPHAYGEQVQ
+797 ASVVIKPHAYGEQVQ
-812 EIEEEPDSDYEK
+812 EIEEEPSDYEK

-843 QYAYRIPKKSV
+843 QYAYNIPKKSV
-854 LEYLNYHY
+854 LEYLNYHH
-862 GFYGLDH
+862 GFYGLDY

-881 DAEIQA
+881 DAKIQA
-887 LFKNLALKGEVAFL
+887 LFKNLALRGEVAFL
-901 SRGVVSRID
+901 FEGVVSRID

-931 QQSHKAQVSHYAEFL
+931 QQSHKVQVSHYAAFL

>member
-1 MDTNRQCMALKASAG
+1 MDDTNRQCMVLKASAG

-28 ALLFKGANPSEIL
+28 ALLFKGANPNEIL

-67 NLESKEKSH
+67 NLESEKEKSH
-76 KENILKELEEKYHL
+76 KENILKELEEKYRL
-90 DPSLVQN
+90 DPSFVRN

-143 EAHQQQ
+143 KAHQQQ

-171 QCLSHNSYTSNS
+171 QCLSHDSYTSDS
-183 ILKLLRSLRNK
+183 ILKQLRFLKNK

-200 NKREPAFDEEGFLE
+200 NKRELAFDEEGFLE
-214 KPRNLNKQIQST
+214 KLRSLNKQIQST
-226 EIASDSAKKAI
+226 EKASDKAKKAI

-250 TWLKKK
+250 TWLEKK
-256 SEYNF
+256 SEYHY
-261 FKKLKNEIPTLESE
+261 FKKFKNEIPALESE
-275 CEAIENDL
+275 CEEIENDL
-283 KSYYE
+283 KRYYE
-288 ARETA
+288 AKETA
-293 LFKKFPKFIQLY
+293 LFKKFPKFIRLY
-305 DKAISKIQALDFDAI
+305 DKATSKIQALDFDAI
-320 KDKVHALLSGYE
+320 KDKVHALLKGYE

-392 KQSIYAFRGGFS
+392 KQSIYGFRGSFS

-411 KDFYHDNLEFNHRSS
+411 KDFHHDNLEFNHRSS

-436 FKKAYQNSS
+436 FKKAYQHFP
-445 TTYLEQKY
+445 TAYLEQKH
-453 PETSRNKHATDGYVK
+453 PKAFNNKHATDGYVK

-478 LLEQISQEAKNLL
+478 L
-491 EHGKELLLE
+491 E
-500 QILQEAKNLL
+500 QILQEAQNLL
-510 EHGIEPKD
+510 EHRIEPKD

-527 DALEI
+527 DALKI
-532 KNYLQ
+532 KNDLQ
-537 ENLSEIRPSTESSAQ
+537 EKLSAIRPSTESSAK

-573 EYKPFYKHSVL
+573 PYKPFYKHSVL

-589 LHDDAIALFGFNPK
+589 LHDDVIALPGFNPK

-677 ERLGKPN
+677 ERLGEPEN
-684 NESDKFLEE
+684 DSNQFLEE
-693 YNGTELVCLYYRMK
+693 YEGTELVHFYCRMK
-707 NREVVDKDYA
+707 NREMVDKDYA
-717 RALEKE
+717 RALGKE
-723 KAAKDHEEI
+723 KAAKDHEKI
-732 NAYYVAFTRAE
+732 NEYYVAFTRAE

-757 DKKKDKEESKNKGMH
+757 DQKESKNKGMR

-785 APVIASKKEPSN
+785 APVIFSKKESSI

-831 NFGIALHKGLEY
+831 HFGIALHKGLEY

-854 LEYLNYHY
+854 LEYLNYHH
-862 GFYGLDH
+862 GFYGLDY

-887 LFKNLALKGEVAFL
+887 LFKNWVLKGEAAFL
-901 SRGVVSRID
+901 FQGVVSRID

>member
-1 MDTNRQCMALKASAG
+1 MDTKRQCMALKASAG

-67 NLESKEKSH
+67 NLEDEKEKEKSQ
-76 KENILKELEEKYHL
+76 NILKELEEKYRL
-90 DPSLVQN
+90 NPSFVQN

-143 EAHQQQ
+143 KAHQQQ
-149 LDERFL
+149 LNASFL
-155 SALNSEQ
+155 SALNNEQ
-162 LEELSVFIT
+162 LEELSVFIA
-171 QCLSHNSYTSNS
+171 QCLSHDSYTSDS
-183 ILKLLRSLRNK
+183 VLERLRFLKNK

-200 NKREPAFDEEGFLE
+200 NKKEPAFDEEGFLE
-214 KPRNLNKQIQST
+214 KLRSLNKQIQSVET
-226 EIASDSAKKAI
+226 ASDTAKTAI

-250 TWLKKK
+250 TWLEKK
-256 SEYNF
+256 SEYRF
-261 FKKLKNEIPTLESE
+261 FKKFKDEIPTLESE
-275 CEAIENDL
+275 CEEIENDL
-283 KSYYE
+283 KRYYE
-288 ARETA
+288 SRESA

-305 DKAISKIQALDFDAI
+305 DKATSKIQALDFDAI
-320 KDKVHALLSGYE
+320 KDKVHALLNGYE
-332 EVPAEF
+332 EMPAEF

-392 KQSIYAFRGGFS
+392 KQSIYGFRGSFS

-411 KDFYHDNLEFNHRSS
+411 KDFYHDNLPFNHRSS
-426 PLIIHYVNTI
+426 PLIINYVNTI
-436 FKKAYQNSS
+436 FKKAYQNSP
-445 TTYLEQKY
+445 TAYLEQKY
-453 PETSRNKHATDGYVK
+453 PKASSNKHARDGYVK
-468 VSLVANEREL
+468 VSLVADER
-478 LLEQISQEAKNLL
+478 
-491 EHGKELLLE
+491 ELLLE

-510 EHGIEPKD
+510 EHRIDPKD
-518 ITILCATNK
+518 IAILCTRNE

-537 ENLSEIRPSTESSAQ
+537 KNLSAIRPSTESSAK

-573 EYKPFYKHSVL
+573 PYKPFYKHSVL

-589 LHDDAIALFGFNPK
+589 LHDDVIALAGFNPK

-622 ECAQICLELAL
+622 ECAQICLELAV
-633 GCEDADE
+633 GCEDANE
-640 FLEKLEAKKIA
+640 FLEKLEAKEIA
-651 SFNSKGAQIMTIHKS
+651 SFKAEGTQIMTIHKS

-677 ERLGKPN
+677 ERLGKPKSN
-684 NESDKFLEE
+684 NSNQFLEE
-693 YNGTELVCLYYRMK
+693 YSGTELLRLYYKMK
-707 NREVVDKDYA
+707 NREMVDKDYA
-717 RALEKE
+717 RALDKE
-723 KAAKDHEEI
+723 EAAKDHEET
-732 NAYYVAFTRAE
+732 NVYYVAFTRAE
-743 LGLVVVAK
+743 LGLIVVAK

-757 DKKKDKEESKNKGMH
+757 DKKESKNKGMC
-772 EKLDLK
+772 EKLDLV

-785 APVIASKKEPSN
+785 APVISSQKESSS
-797 ASVLIKPHAYGEQVQ
+797 ASVVIKPHAYGEQVQ
-812 EIEEEPDSDYEK
+812 EIEEEPSDYEK

-831 NFGIALHKGLEY
+831 HFGIALHKGLEY

-854 LEYLNYHY
+854 LEYLNYHH
-862 GFYGLDH
+862 GFYGLDY

-881 DAEIQA
+881 DAKIQT
-887 LFKNLALKGEVAFL
+887 LFKNLALRGEVAFL
-901 SRGVVSRID
+901 FEGVVSRID

-931 QQSHKAQVSHYAEFL
+931 QQSHKVQVSHYAAFL

>member
-1 MDTNRQCMALKASAG
+1 MDTKRQCMALKASAG

-67 NLESKEKSH
+67 NLEDEKEKEKSQ
-76 KENILKELEEKYHL
+76 NILKELEEKYRL
-90 DPSLVQN
+90 NPSFVQN

-143 EAHQQQ
+143 KVHQQQ
-149 LDERFL
+149 LNESFL
-155 SALNSEQ
+155 RALNNEQ
-162 LEELSVFIT
+162 LEELSVFIA
-171 QCLSHNSYTSNS
+171 QCLSYDSYTSDS
-183 ILKLLRSLRNK
+183 ILERLRFLKNK

-200 NKREPAFDEEGFLE
+200 NKKEPAFDEKGFLD
-214 KPRNLNKQIQST
+214 KLRSLNQQIQSVET
-226 EIASDSAKKAI
+226 ASDTAKKAI

-256 SEYNF
+256 GECRY
-261 FKKLKNEIPTLESE
+261 FKKFKDEIPTLESE
-275 CEAIENDL
+275 CEEIENDL
-283 KSYYE
+283 KRYYE
-288 ARETA
+288 AKESA

-305 DKAISKIQALDFDAI
+305 DKATSKIQALDFDAI
-320 KDKVHALLSGYE
+320 KDKVHALLNGYE
-332 EVPAEF
+332 EMPAEF

-344 SKIAHILIDEFQD
+344 SKIVHILIDEFQD

-392 KQSIYAFRGGFS
+392 KQSIYGFRGSFS

-426 PLIIHYVNTI
+426 PLIINYVNTI
-436 FKKAYQNSS
+436 FKKAYQNSP
-445 TTYLEQKY
+445 TAYWEQKY
-453 PETSRNKHATDGYVK
+453 PKASSNKHARDGYVK
-468 VSLVANEREL
+468 VSLVADER
-478 LLEQISQEAKNLL
+478 
-491 EHGKELLLE
+491 ELLLE

-510 EHGIEPKD
+510 EHRIDPKD

-537 ENLSEIRPSTESSAQ
+537 KNLSAIRPSTESSAK

-573 EYKPFYKHSVL
+573 PYKPFYKHSVL

-589 LHDDAIALFGFNPK
+589 LHDDAIALAGFNPK

-612 KVMELFELYT
+612 KVMELFELYG
-622 ECAQICLELAL
+622 ECAQICLELAV
-633 GCEDADE
+633 GCEDANE
-640 FLEKLEAKKIA
+640 FLEKLEAKEIA
-651 SFNSKGAQIMTIHKS
+651 SFKAEGAQIMTIHKS

-677 ERLGKPN
+677 ERLGKPKSN
-684 NESDKFLEE
+684 NSNQFLEE
-693 YNGTELVCLYYRMK
+693 YSGTELMRLYYRMK

-717 RALEKE
+717 RVLDKE
-723 KAAKDHEEI
+723 EAAKNHEET
-732 NAYYVAFTRAE
+732 NVYYVAFTRAE
-743 LGLVVVAK
+743 LGLIVVAK
-751 DKDQKK
+751 DK
-757 DKKKDKEESKNKGMH
+757 KGMR
-772 EKLDLK
+772 EKLDLL
-778 PLEEGEI
+778 PLEEGII
-785 APVIASKKEPSN
+785 APVISSQKEPLIK
-797 ASVLIKPHAYGEQVQ
+797 SVVIKPHAYGEQVQ
-812 EIEEEPDSDYEK
+812 EIEEEPSDYEK

-843 QYAYRIPKKSV
+843 QYAYNIPKKSV
-854 LEYLNYHY
+854 LEYLNYHH
-862 GFYGLDH
+862 GFYGLDY

-881 DAEIQA
+881 DAKIQA

-901 SRGVVSRID
+901 FEGVVSRID

-931 QQSHKAQVSHYAEFL
+931 QQSHKVQVSHYAAFL

>member
-1 MDTNRQCMALKASAG
+1 MDTKRQCMALKASAG

-67 NLESKEKSH
+67 NLEDEKEKEKSQ
-76 KENILKELEEKYHL
+76 NILKELEEKYRL
-90 DPSLVQN
+90 DPSFVQN

-134 ANFEVNEDT
+134 TNFEVNEDT
-143 EAHQQQ
+143 KAHQQQ
-149 LDERFL
+149 LNASFL
-155 SALNSEQ
+155 SALNGEQ
-162 LEELSVFIT
+162 LEELSVFIA
-171 QCLSHNSYTSNS
+171 QCLSYDSYTSDS
-183 ILKLLRSLRNK
+183 ILERLRFLKNK

-200 NKREPAFDEEGFLE
+200 NKKEPAFDEEGFLE
-214 KPRNLNKQIQST
+214 KLRSLNQQIQSIET
-226 EIASDSAKKAI
+226 ASDKAKTAI

-256 SEYNF
+256 SKYRD
-261 FKKLKNEIPTLESE
+261 FKKFKDEIPTLESE
-275 CEAIENDL
+275 CEEIENDL
-283 KSYYE
+283 KRYYE
-288 ARETA
+288 ARESA

-305 DKAISKIQALDFDAI
+305 DKATSKIQALDFDAI
-320 KDKVHALLSGYE
+320 KDKVHALLKGYE

-344 SKIAHILIDEFQD
+344 SRIVHILIDEFQD

-392 KQSIYAFRGGFS
+392 KQSIYGFRGSFS

-426 PLIIHYVNTI
+426 PLIINYVNTI
-436 FKKAYQNSS
+436 FKKAYQNSP
-445 TTYLEQKY
+445 TAYLEQKY
-453 PETSRNKHATDGYVK
+453 PKASSNKHAKDGYVK
-468 VSLVANEREL
+468 VSLVTDEREL
-478 LLEQISQEAKNLL
+478 LLK
-491 EHGKELLLE
+491 

-510 EHGIEPKD
+510 EHRIDPKD
-518 ITILCATNK
+518 ITILCTTND

-537 ENLSEIRPSTESSAQ
+537 ENLSAIRPSTESSAK

-573 EYKPFYKHSVL
+573 PYKPFYKHSVL

-589 LHDDAIALFGFNPK
+589 LHDDAIALAGFDPK

-622 ECAQICLELAL
+622 ECAQICLELAV
-633 GCEDADE
+633 GCEDANE
-640 FLEKLEAKKIA
+640 FLEKLEAKEIA
-651 SFNSKGAQIMTIHKS
+651 SFKAKGAQIMTIHKS

-677 ERLGKPN
+677 ERLGKPKSN
-684 NESDKFLEE
+684 NSNQFLEE
-693 YNGTELVCLYYRMK
+693 YSGTELTRLYYRMK

-717 RALEKE
+717 RALDKE
-723 KAAKDHEEI
+723 EAAKDHEET
-732 NAYYVAFTRAE
+732 NVYYVAFTRAE
-743 LGLVVVAK
+743 LGLIVVAK

-757 DKKKDKEESKNKGMH
+757 DKKESKNKGMC
-772 EKLDLK
+772 EKLDLA

-785 APVIASKKEPSN
+785 VPVISSQKEPLI
-797 ASVLIKPHAYGEQVQ
+797 ASVLIKPHAYGEQIQ
-812 EIEEEPDSDYEK
+812 EIEEEPSDYEK

-854 LEYLNYHY
+854 LEYLNYHH
-862 GFYGLDH
+862 GFYGLDY

-881 DAEIQA
+881 DAKIQA
-887 LFKNLALKGEVAFL
+887 LFKNLALRGEVAFL
-901 SRGVVSRID
+901 FEGVVSRID

-931 QQSHKAQVSHYAEFL
+931 QQSHKAQVSHYAAFL

>member
-1 MDTNRQCMALKASAG
+1 MDAKRQCMALKASAG

-67 NLESKEKSH
+67 NLGDEKEKEKSQ
-76 KENILKELEEKYHL
+76 NILKELEEKYRL
-90 DPSLVQN
+90 NPSFVQN

-143 EAHQQQ
+143 KAHQQR
-149 LDERFL
+149 LNASFL
-155 SALNSEQ
+155 SALNNKQ

-171 QCLSHNSYTSNS
+171 QCLSYDSYTSDS
-183 ILKLLRSLRNK
+183 ILERLRFLKNK

-200 NKREPAFDEEGFLE
+200 NKKEPAFDEESFLE
-214 KPRNLNKQIQST
+214 KLRSLNQQIQNIET
-226 EIASDSAKKAI
+226 ASNEAKTAI

-250 TWLKKK
+250 TWLEKK
-256 SEYNF
+256 SEYRY
-261 FKKLKNEIPTLESE
+261 FKKFKDEIPTLESE
-275 CEAIENDL
+275 CEEIENDL
-283 KSYYE
+283 KRYYE
-288 ARETA
+288 AREST

-305 DKAISKIQALDFDAI
+305 DKATSKIQALDFDAI
-320 KDKVHALLSGYE
+320 KDKVHALLNGYE
-332 EVPAEF
+332 EMPAEF

-344 SKIAHILIDEFQD
+344 SRIAHILIDEFQD

-392 KQSIYAFRGGFS
+392 KQSIYGFRGSFS
-404 SLFESVS
+404 SLLFESVS

-426 PLIIHYVNTI
+426 PLIINYVNTI
-436 FKKAYQNSS
+436 FKKAYQNSP
-445 TTYLEQKY
+445 TAYLEQKY
-453 PETSRNKHATDGYVK
+453 PKASSNKHAKDGYVK
-468 VSLVANEREL
+468 VSLVADEREL
-478 LLEQISQEAKNLL
+478 LLKQISQEAKNLL
-491 EHGKELLLE
+491 EHR
-500 QILQEAKNLL
+500 ID
-510 EHGIEPKD
+510 PKD
-518 ITILCATNK
+518 ITLLCATND

-537 ENLSEIRPSTESSAQ
+537 KNLSAIRPSTESSAK

-573 EYKPFYKHSVL
+573 PYKPFYKHSVL

-589 LHDDAIALFGFNPK
+589 LHDDAIALAGFNPK

-612 KVMELFELYT
+612 KVMELFELYG
-622 ECAQICLELAL
+622 ECAQNCLELAV
-633 GCEDADE
+633 GCEDANE
-640 FLEKLEAKKIA
+640 FLEKLEAKEIA
-651 SFNSKGAQIMTIHKS
+651 SFKAEGAQIMTIHKS

-677 ERLGKPN
+677 ERLGKPKTN
-684 NESDKFLEE
+684 NSNQFLEE
-693 YNGTELVCLYYRMK
+693 YSGTELIRLYYRMK

-717 RALEKE
+717 RALDKE
-723 KAAKDHEEI
+723 EAAKDHEET
-732 NAYYVAFTRAE
+732 NVYYVAFTRAE
-743 LGLVVVAK
+743 LGLIVVAK

-757 DKKKDKEESKNKGMH
+757 DKKESKNKGMR
-772 EKLDLK
+772 EKLDLL
-778 PLEEGEI
+778 PLEEGTI
-785 APVIASKKEPSN
+785 VPVISPQKEASIPS
-797 ASVLIKPHAYGEQVQ
+797 VVIKPHAYGEQVQ
-812 EIEEEPDSDYEK
+812 EIEEEPSDYEK

-843 QYAYRIPKKSV
+843 RYAYNIPKKSV
-854 LEYLNYHY
+854 LEYLNYHH
-862 GFYGLDH
+862 GFYGLDY

-881 DAEIQA
+881 DAKIQA

-901 SRGVVSRID
+901 FEGVVSRID

-931 QQSHKAQVSHYAEFL
+931 QQSHKAQVSHYAAFL

>member
-1 MDTNRQCMALKASAG
+1 MALKASAG

-67 NLESKEKSH
+67 NLENENEKEKSQ
-76 KENILKELEEKYHL
+76 NILKELEEKYHL
-90 DPSLVQN
+90 NPDLVQN

-143 EAHQQQ
+143 KAHQQQ
-149 LDERFL
+149 LNEGFL
-155 SALNSEQ
+155 SALNGEQ
-162 LEELSVFIT
+162 LEELSVFIA
-171 QCLSHNSYTSNS
+171 QCLSYDNYTSDS
-183 ILKLLRSLRNK
+183 ILERLRFLKNK

-200 NKREPAFDEEGFLE
+200 NKKEPAFDEKGFLE
-214 KPRNLNKQIQST
+214 KIRSLNQQIQSIET
-226 EIASDSAKKAI
+226 ASDRAKTAI
-237 KCDDFRGFLNSSL
+237 KCDSFRGFLNSSL
-250 TWLKKK
+250 TWLEKK
-256 SEYNF
+256 SEYIY

-275 CEAIENDL
+275 CEEIENDL
-283 KSYYE
+283 KRYYE

-293 LFKKFPKFIQLY
+293 IFKKFPKFIQLY
-305 DKAISKIQALDFDAI
+305 DKATSKIQALDFDTI
-320 KDKVHALLSGYE
+320 KDKVHALLNGYE
-332 EVPAEF
+332 ELPAEF

-375 GIGQAKWHRSVF
+375 GMGQAKWQRSVF

-392 KQSIYAFRGGFS
+392 KQSIYAFRGSFS
-404 SLFESVS
+404 SLFESVA
-411 KDFYHDNLEFNHRSS
+411 KDFYHDNLQFNHRSA
-426 PLIIHYVNTI
+426 PLIINYVNTI
-436 FKKAYQNSS
+436 FKKAYQNSP
-445 TTYLEQKY
+445 TAYLEQKY
-453 PETSRNKHATDGYVK
+453 PKTSQNKHATDGYVK
-468 VSLVANEREL
+468 VSLVADEREL
-478 LLEQISQEAKNLL
+478 LLDQVLQEAQNLL
-491 EHGKELLLE
+491 EHR
-500 QILQEAKNLL
+500 ID
-510 EHGIEPKD
+510 PKD
-518 ITILCATNK
+518 ITILCATND

-537 ENLSEIRPSTESSAQ
+537 ERLSAIRPSTESSAN

-564 ALEYALAEE
+564 ALRYALAEE
-573 EYKPFYKHSVL
+573 PYKSFYKHSVL

-589 LHDDAIALFGFNPK
+589 LHDDVIALPGFNPK

-612 KVMELFELYT
+612 KVMELFELYG
-622 ECAQICLELAL
+622 ECAQSCLELAV
-633 GCEDADE
+633 GCEDADG
-640 FLEKLEAKKIA
+640 FLERLEVKAIA
-651 SFNSKGAQIMTIHKS
+651 SSRSKGAQIMTIHKS

-677 ERLGKPN
+677 ERLGNPN
-684 NESDKFLEE
+684 SSHSNQLLEE
-693 YNGTELVCLYYRMK
+693 YDGTELTCLYYRMK

-717 RALEKE
+717 RALDKE
-723 KAAKDHEEI
+723 EAAKDHEET
-732 NAYYVAFTRAE
+732 NVYYVAFTRAE
-743 LGLVVVAK
+743 LGLIIVAK
-751 DKDQKK
+751 DKKESKK
-757 DKKKDKEESKNKGMH
+757 ESKNKTMR
-772 EKLDLK
+772 EQLDLT

-785 APVIASKKEPSN
+785 TPVISPQKEPLIT
-797 ASVLIKPHAYGEQVQ
+797 SVVIKPHAYGEQVQ
-812 EIEEEPDSDYEK
+812 EIEEEPESDYEK

-843 QYAYRIPKKSV
+843 QYAYNIPKKSV
-854 LEYLNYHY
+854 LEYLNYHH
-862 GFYGLDH
+862 GFYGLDY

-901 SRGVVSRID
+901 FEGVVSRID

-931 QQSHKAQVSHYAEFL
+931 QQSHKAQVSHYAAFL
-946 QTQAPHFKIQAGII
+946 KTQAPHFKIQAGII

>member
-1 MDTNRQCMALKASAG
+1 MDTKRQCMALKASAG

-67 NLESKEKSH
+67 NLEDEKEKEKSQ
-76 KENILKELEEKYHL
+76 NILKELEEKYRL
-90 DPSLVQN
+90 DPSFVQN

-143 EAHQQQ
+143 KAHQQQ
-149 LDERFL
+149 LNASFL
-155 SALNSEQ
+155 SALDNEQ

-171 QCLSHNSYTSNS
+171 QCLSYDSYTSDS
-183 ILKLLRSLRNK
+183 ILERLRFLKNK

-200 NKREPAFDEEGFLE
+200 NKKEPVFDEEGFLE
-214 KPRNLNKQIQST
+214 KLRNLNRQIQSVET
-226 EIASDSAKKAI
+226 ASNEAKKAI

-250 TWLKKK
+250 TWLEKK
-256 SEYNF
+256 SEYRY
-261 FKKLKNEIPTLESE
+261 FKKFKDEIPTLESE
-275 CEAIENDL
+275 CEEIENDL
-283 KSYYE
+283 KRYYE
-288 ARETA
+288 ARESA

-305 DKAISKIQALDFDAI
+305 DKATSKIQALDFDAI
-320 KDKVHALLSGYE
+320 KDKVHALLNGYE
-332 EVPAEF
+332 EMPAEF

-392 KQSIYAFRGGFS
+392 KQSIYGFRGSFS

-426 PLIIHYVNTI
+426 PLIINYVNTI
-436 FKKAYQNSS
+436 FKKAYQNSP
-445 TTYLEQKY
+445 TAYLEQKY
-453 PETSRNKHATDGYVK
+453 PKASSNKHAKDGYVK
-468 VSLVANEREL
+468 VSLVADER
-478 LLEQISQEAKNLL
+478 
-491 EHGKELLLE
+491 ELLLE

-510 EHGIEPKD
+510 EHRIDPKD
-518 ITILCATNK
+518 ITLLCTTND

-537 ENLSEIRPSTESSAQ
+537 ENLSAIRPNTESSAK

-573 EYKPFYKHSVL
+573 PYKPFYKHSVL

-589 LHDDAIALFGFNPK
+589 LHDDAIALAGFNPK

-622 ECAQICLELAL
+622 ECAQICLELAV
-633 GCEDADE
+633 GCEDANE
-640 FLEKLEAKKIA
+640 FLEKLEAKEIA
-651 SFNSKGAQIMTIHKS
+651 SFKAEGAQIMTIHKS

-677 ERLGKPN
+677 ERLGKPKTN
-684 NESDKFLEE
+684 NSNQFLEE
-693 YNGTELVCLYYRMK
+693 YSGTELVRLYYRMK

-717 RALEKE
+717 RALDKE
-723 KAAKDHEEI
+723 EAAKDHEET
-732 NAYYVAFTRAE
+732 NVYYVAFTRAE
-743 LGLVVVAK
+743 LGLIVVAK
-751 DKDQKK
+751 DK
-757 DKKKDKEESKNKGMH
+757 KGMR
-772 EKLDLK
+772 EKLDLA
-778 PLEEGEI
+778 PLEEGTI
-785 APVIASKKEPSN
+785 APVISSQKEPSPE
-797 ASVLIKPHAYGEQVQ
+797 SVLIKPHAYGEQVQ
-812 EIEEEPDSDYEK
+812 EIEEEPSDYEK

-843 QYAYRIPKKSV
+843 QYTYNIPKKSV
-854 LEYLNYHY
+854 LEYLNYHH
-862 GFYGLDH
+862 GFYGLDY

-881 DAEIQA
+881 DAKIQA
-887 LFKNLALKGEVAFL
+887 LFKNLALRGEVAFL
-901 SRGVVSRID
+901 FEGVVSRID

-931 QQSHKAQVSHYAEFL
+931 QQSHKAQVSHYAAFL

>member
-1 MDTNRQCMALKASAG
+1 MDTKRQCMALKASAG

-54 ERILDYLKILQKE
+54 ERILDYLKILKKE
-67 NLESKEKSH
+67 NLEDEKEKEKSQ
-76 KENILKELEEKYHL
+76 NILKELEEKYRL

-97 SAQKIYQRFL
+97 RAQEIYQRFL

-134 ANFEVNEDT
+134 ANFEVNENT
-143 EAHQQQ
+143 KAHQQQ
-149 LDERFL
+149 LNKSFL
-155 SALNSEQ
+155 SALNNKQ
-162 LEELSVFIT
+162 LEELSVFIA
-171 QCLSHNSYTSNS
+171 QCLSYDSYTSDS
-183 ILKLLRSLRNK
+183 ILERLRFLKNK

-200 NKREPAFDEEGFLE
+200 NKKESAFDEKGFLE
-214 KPRNLNKQIQST
+214 KLRNLNKQIQSVET
-226 EIASDSAKKAI
+226 ASNEAKKAI

-250 TWLKKK
+250 TWLEKK
-256 SEYNF
+256 SEYRY
-261 FKKLKNEIPTLESE
+261 FKKFKDEIPTLESE
-275 CEAIENDL
+275 CEEIENDL
-283 KSYYE
+283 KRYYE
-288 ARETA
+288 ARESV

-305 DKAISKIQALDFDAI
+305 DRATSKIQALDFDAI
-320 KDKVHALLSGYE
+320 KDKVHALLNGYE
-332 EVPAEF
+332 EMPAEF

-344 SKIAHILIDEFQD
+344 SKIVHILIDEFQD

-392 KQSIYAFRGGFS
+392 KQSIYGFRGSFS

-426 PLIIHYVNTI
+426 PLIINYVNTI
-436 FKKAYQNSS
+436 FKKAYQNSP
-445 TTYLEQKY
+445 TAYLEQKY
-453 PETSRNKHATDGYVK
+453 PKASSNKHARDGYVK
-468 VSLVANEREL
+468 VSLVADER
-478 LLEQISQEAKNLL
+478 
-491 EHGKELLLE
+491 ELLLE

-510 EHGIEPKD
+510 EHRIDPKD
-518 ITILCATNK
+518 ITILCTRNE

-537 ENLSEIRPSTESSAQ
+537 KNLSAIRPSTESSAK

-573 EYKPFYKHSVL
+573 PYKPFYKHSVL

-589 LHDDAIALFGFNPK
+589 LHDDAIALAGFNPK

-612 KVMELFELYT
+612 KVMEWFELYT
-622 ECAQICLELAL
+622 ECAQICLELAV
-633 GCEDADE
+633 GCEDANE
-640 FLEKLEAKKIA
+640 FLEKLEAKEIA
-651 SFNSKGAQIMTIHKS
+651 SFKAEGAQIMTIHKS
-666 KGMQFPYVIVC
+666 KGMQFPYVIAC
-677 ERLGKPN
+677 ERLGKPKTN
-684 NESDKFLEE
+684 NSNQFLEE
-693 YNGTELVCLYYRMK
+693 YSGTELIRLYYRMK

-717 RALEKE
+717 RALDKE
-723 KAAKDHEEI
+723 EAAKDHEET
-732 NAYYVAFTRAE
+732 NVYYVAFTRAE

-751 DKDQKK
+751 DK
-757 DKKKDKEESKNKGMH
+757 KGMR
-772 EKLDLK
+772 EKLDLV

-785 APVIASKKEPSN
+785 VPVISSQKEPSS
-797 ASVLIKPHAYGEQVQ
+797 ASVVIKPHAYGEQVQ
-812 EIEEEPDSDYEK
+812 EIEEEPSDYEK

-831 NFGIALHKGLEY
+831 HFGIALHKGLEY

-854 LEYLNYHY
+854 LEYLNYHH
-862 GFYGLDH
+862 GFYGLDY

-887 LFKNLALKGEVAFL
+887 LFKNLALRGEAAFL
-901 SRGVVSRID
+901 FEGVVSRID

-931 QQSHKAQVSHYAEFL
+931 QQSHKVQVSHYAAFL

>member
-1 MDTNRQCMALKASAG
+1 MDTKRQCMALKASAG

-54 ERILDYLKILQKE
+54 ERILDYLKILQQE
-67 NLESKEKSH
+67 NLENEKEKSQ
-76 KENILKELEEKYHL
+76 NILKELEEKYRL
-90 DPSLVQN
+90 DPSFVQN
-97 SAQKIYQRFL
+97 STQKIYQRFL

-143 EAHQQQ
+143 KAHQQQ
-149 LDERFL
+149 LNASFL
-155 SALNSEQ
+155 SALNNEQ

-171 QCLSHNSYTSNS
+171 QCLSYDNYTSDS
-183 ILKLLRSLRNK
+183 ILERLRFLKNK

-200 NKREPAFDEEGFLE
+200 NKKEPAFDEKGFLE
-214 KPRNLNKQIQST
+214 KLRNLNQQIQSVET
-226 EIASDSAKKAI
+226 ASDTAKTAI

-250 TWLKKK
+250 TWLEKK
-256 SEYNF
+256 SEYRY
-261 FKKLKNEIPTLESE
+261 FKKFKDEIPTLESE
-275 CEAIENDL
+275 CEEIENDL
-283 KSYYE
+283 KRYYE
-288 ARETA
+288 AKESA

-305 DKAISKIQALDFDAI
+305 DKATSKIQALDFDAI
-320 KDKVHALLSGYE
+320 KDKVHALLNGYE
-332 EVPAEF
+332 EMPAEF

-344 SKIAHILIDEFQD
+344 SRIAHILIDEFQD

-392 KQSIYAFRGGFS
+392 KQSIYGFRGSFS

-411 KDFYHDNLEFNHRSS
+411 KDFYHDNLPFNHRSS
-426 PLIIHYVNTI
+426 PLIINYVNTI
-436 FKKAYQNSS
+436 FKKAYQNSP
-445 TTYLEQKY
+445 TAYLEQKY
-453 PETSRNKHATDGYVK
+453 PKASSNKHVKDGYVK
-468 VSLVANEREL
+468 VSLVADER
-478 LLEQISQEAKNLL
+478 
-491 EHGKELLLE
+491 ELLLE

-510 EHGIEPKD
+510 EHRIDPKD
-518 ITILCATNK
+518 ITILCATND

-537 ENLSEIRPSTESSAQ
+537 ENLSKIRPSTESSAN

-564 ALEYALAEE
+564 ALKYALAEE
-573 EYKPFYKHSVL
+573 PYKPFYKHSVL

-589 LHDDAIALFGFNPK
+589 LHDDVIALPGFNPK

-612 KVMELFELYT
+612 KVMELFELYG
-622 ECAQICLELAL
+622 EPAQSCLELAV
-633 GCEDADE
+633 GCEDADG

-651 SFNSKGAQIMTIHKS
+651 SFNSKGAQIMTIHGS

-677 ERLGKPN
+677 ERLGKPKSN
-684 NESDKFLEE
+684 NSNQFLEE
-693 YNGTELVCLYYRMK
+693 YNGTELVHLYYRMK

-717 RALEKE
+717 RALDKE
-723 KAAKDHEEI
+723 EAAKDHEET
-732 NAYYVAFTRAE
+732 NVYYVAFTRAE
-743 LGLVVVAK
+743 LGLIIVVK

-757 DKKKDKEESKNKGMH
+757 DKKESKKESKNKGMR
-772 EKLDLK
+772 EKLDLF
-778 PLEEGEI
+778 PLEEGAI
-785 APVIASKKEPSN
+785 APVISSQKEPLI

-812 EIEEEPDSDYEK
+812 EIEEEPSDYEK

-843 QYAYRIPKKSV
+843 QYAYNIPKKSV
-854 LEYLNYHY
+854 LEYLNYHH
-862 GFYGLDH
+862 GFYGLDY

-887 LFKNLALKGEVAFL
+887 LFKNYALRGEAAFL
-901 SRGVVSRID
+901 FEGVVSRID

-931 QQSHKAQVSHYAEFL
+931 QQSHKAQVSHYAAFL
-946 QTQAPHFKIQAGII
+946 KTQAPHFKIQAGII